1 MCTKFSL
8 QRFVDFLCIT
18 VLTLVVALSFSPVTP
33 AHASTTAKL
42 SIKTANHGN
51 ISVTGDGI
59 SNRSVG
65 KDFITYDVVEGQ
77 SVMVKALPNDG
88 YHFENF
94 QITDNTGKDVT
105 SKLKITKTE
114 QSIEF
119 TMPNWEVRLAASFV
133 VGTTEEE
140 VDSTLAR
147 ENNTS
152 KENSGK
158 STLAQEKGK
167 TLDFDIDNLNDY
179 SDGTTVDPADIAI
192 LTSKGV
198 SLMRAGE
205 QGVSSGAHL
214 SVSVKADKTTGG
226 TYNSETMKYEGTRTP
241 GVYKYPDVV
250 TYNIIVKNY
259 GDTDLHYVKVTDTI
273 SEELKNSVDVNTI
286 KFDLQKGYYVTTDS
300 GEQVFVSVDGDTS
313 NTGSTTTNAT
323 TSSNAATST
332 APTGSTATDN
342 TTSTAPAYS
351 AGALTKSLTID
362 TIKAGK
368 SINLK
373 LTMTARQDI
382 KRALNLKNSVNV
394 TASTIETPK
403 TDDTATGGT
412 TGGTTGGNTSTEGK
426 DDTSSKDNT
435 SNATTEGKD
444 DTSTENTSDTTE
456 DESSDPADIIK
467 GALAQVTSVEDNSST
482 GNSST
487 EDKTSTSSST
497 TENKTTTN
505 GSTSNTGDTTNT
517 TSKIVA
523 LPVDEAMHNDTE
535 IISIGKYAVHY
546 PQMSVS
552 MVADKTTTGTTNSDG
567 VIGVS
572 KTAGVYKAG
581 DLAKFTIIVKNEGN
595 VALHDVTLSD
605 AVSDALKAV
614 LLSGTDGYYFDKT
627 AVITDSTG
635 KESTTTITTSGQN
648 TAVLSQLDSGA
659 TAKISFLAKIKSDA
673 KEAKQLVNKVSL
685 TAKWANVENGTTQY
699 EVVESDLTKHTAE
712 DVINVAGTPK
722 MAVSLLANKTTGVTF
737 SNGKYEGTKVAGNYV
752 AGDSIEYKVIVS
764 NLGGT
769 TLYNLKLT
777 GTPSADLQK
786 ALNSDVTFFNV
797 GTATTTAGNEVKVTS
812 VANNIVSLDKL
823 NAGDS
828 ITLTI
833 KGTVKGNASMFFGAE
848 CSVKLEAQYDDL
860 AKYPT
865 QNLVALTADSDSDKI
880 NVPGNP
886 SGTISLT
893 ADKIGNTS
901 NDATAD
907 VVGIA
912 YKPGDTVKYT
922 LTIKNTGTCDLKSVL
937 LKGTLDNRY
946 AKVSGSNTFS
956 QAKTLTST
964 NGKTVKFEKKGTTLA
979 QIDTLG
985 VGDSVSIP
993 FSVTLKKDCGNQF
1006 RLANKVVM
1014 LPYYS
1019 IGGNALASTD
1029 SSSAE
1034 TEINV
1039 VGDGSV
1045 SVGILANKT
1054 KGKKINEKTGRYE
1067 GTAKEGTYQTGDEI
1081 DYTVTVTNTG
1091 KSDLYNVRLED
1102 ILSDKLKEM
1111 VEEDAGFVIPE
1122 TGEVTTKNGKVV
1134 TIGNAE
1140 VSYNENYKAKYE
1152 NDSILAQE
1160 ENSTGS
1166 TSSTQSTQA
1175 TESTQAATSTTTEQT
1190 STEGST
1196 ETTESTQ
1203 ATESTESTEKA
1214 TQSTQSTESTEKAT
1228 QSTQSTTVGG
1238 ALIVNAA
1245 EASTQS
1251 NSETTLTTDSD
1262 LLNKAFNGSGT
1273 TTSLDNTSNG
1283 TTTGSTGTGTDSTLT
1298 QGSTLVQGAIT
1309 ASTDEPFSVQLVS
1322 SGTDSGESGQVLTLA
1337 QLPANDSVQLHF
1349 KAKLNSKATTAK
1361 GLENTVK
1368 VTASK
1373 LSANTTLEALKS
1385 DKTMEDSDK
1394 ISIESSAS
1402 LRIAKLADKTKGVTL
1417 KDGRYEGTKV
1427 TAKYGPDSTV
1437 KYKITV
1443 TNLGSNTATNLL
1455 VTEEP
1460 SEQLKE
1466 LSKWGKF
1473 SQGSSV
1479 KTKNGKTAKV
1489 TVDGVTAVID
1499 KLASKDSLELEFDV
1513 KLKKDATNAVNL
1525 NNTVS
1530 ISGNYVVNGQE
1541 VTMTTTDLMSDKD
1554 AICIDKTVKPSG
1566 NEKKKNKNGKNGK
1579 SGKDG
1584 TNSSKSG
1591 ANNKGK
1597 TSNGTK
1603 TGDNS
1608 PVGLLLAIMVA
1619 CVGTAVVS
1627 VVFRRKDR

>member
-1 MCTKFSL
+1 MKFSL
-8 QRFVDFLCIT
+8 QRFVGFLCIT
-18 VLTLVVALSFSPVTP
+18 ALTLITALSFSPVTP
-33 AHASTTAKL
+33 AHANTTAKL
-42 SIKTANHGN
+42 AIKTANHGS
-51 ISVTGDGI
+51 ISVTGNSIG
-59 SNRSVG
+59 NRSVG
-65 KDFITYDVVEGQ
+65 KDYITYDVAEGQ
-77 SVMVKALPNDG
+77 SVIVKALPNDG
-88 YHFENF
+88 YHFEEF

-105 SKLKITKTE
+105 SKLKVTKTE

-119 TMPNWEVRLAASFV
+119 TMPNWEVKVNANFAI
-133 VGTTEEE
+133 GTIEDE
-140 VDSTLAR
+140 VDTTLAKK
-147 ENNTS
+147 NTTS
-152 KENSGK
+152 EEGSGK
-158 STLAQEKGK
+158 STLAKEEGGK
-167 TLDFDIDNLNDY
+167 NLDFDIDNLNDY

-192 LTSKGV
+192 LTDKGV
-198 SLMRAGE
+198 SLMRVGE
-205 QGVSSGAHL
+205 QEVSSGAHL
-214 SVSVKADKTTGG
+214 SVSVKADKTSGG
-226 TYNSETMKYEGTRTP
+226 TYNSETMKYEGIRTP

-273 SEELKNSVDVNTI
+273 SEELKNSVDVSTI
-286 KFDLQKGYYVTTDS
+286 KFNLQKGYYVTTDS

-313 NTGSTTTNAT
+313 NTDTSTGNSTTD
-323 TSSNAATST
+323 ST
-332 APTGSTATDN
+332 ASD
-342 TTSTAPAYS
+342 TAPAYS

-403 TDDTATGGT
+403 TDDTVGDDT
-412 TGGTTGGNTSTEGK
+412 TK
-426 DDTSSKDNT
+426 DDTSDT
-435 SNATTEGKD
+435 TTEGKD
-444 DTSTENTSDTTE
+444 NTSDTSTE
-456 DESSDPADIIK
+456 DESSDPTDITK
-467 GALAQVTSVEDNSST
+467 GALAKVTSVEDNSST
-482 GNSST
+482 
-487 EDKTSTSSST
+487 EDKTTTKGDSST
-497 TENKTTTN
+497 NN
-505 GSTSNTGDTTNT
+505 
-517 TSKIVA
+517 TSKTVA

-535 IISIGKYAVHY
+535 IINIGKYAVHY

-552 MVADKTTTGTTNSDG
+552 MAADKTTTGTTNNDG
-567 VIGVS
+567 VIDVS

-581 DLAKFTIIVKNEGN
+581 DLAKFTITVKNEGN

-627 AVITDSTG
+627 ATITDSTG
-635 KESTTTITTSGQN
+635 KESATTITTSGQT

-659 TAKISFLAKIKSDA
+659 TAKISFLAKIKSDT

-737 SNGKYEGTKVAGNYV
+737 SNGKYDGTKVAGNYM
-752 AGDSIEYKVIVS
+752 AGDSIEYKVTVS

-786 ALNSDVTFFNV
+786 ALNNDVTFSNV
-797 GTATTTAGNEVKVTS
+797 GTTTTTAGNEVKVTS

-833 KGTVKGNASMFFGAE
+833 KGTVKGNASMFFGAK
-848 CSVKLEAQYDDL
+848 CSVKLKAQYDDL
-860 AKYPT
+860 AKYPS
-865 QNLVALTADSDSDKI
+865 QNLAALTADSDSDKI

-893 ADKIGNTS
+893 ADKVGNTS

-1054 KGKKINEKTGRYE
+1054 KGKKLNEKTGRYE
-1067 GTAKEGTYQTGDEI
+1067 GTAKEGTYQTGDEV

-1102 ILSDKLKEM
+1102 VLSDKLKEM

-1175 TESTQAATSTTTEQT
+1175 TTSTTTEQT
-1190 STEGST
+1190 STE
-1196 ETTESTQ
+1196 
-1203 ATESTESTEKA
+1203 ESTESTE
-1214 TQSTQSTESTEKAT
+1214 TTQSTEESTESAEDTENTETTKSEKT
-1228 QSTQSTTVGG
+1228 TESTTVGG

-1251 NSETTLTTDSD
+1251 SGNTTLTTDSD

-1273 TTSLDNTSNG
+1273 TTSLDNTGSSNG
-1283 TTTGSTGTGTDSTLT
+1283 TTGGNGSTGTVTGTDSTLA
-1298 QGSTLVQGAIT
+1298 QGVTT

-1322 SGTDSGESGQVLTLA
+1322 IGTDNGESGQVLTLA

-1349 KAKLNSKATTAK
+1349 KVKLNSKATTAK

-1394 ISIESSAS
+1394 ISVESSAS

-1437 KYKITV
+1437 KYKITI
-1443 TNLGSNTATNLL
+1443 TNLGSNAATNLL

-1479 KTKNGKTAKV
+1479 KTKNGKTVKV

-1513 KLKKDATNAVNL
+1513 KLKKDVTNAVNL
-1525 NNTVS
+1525 NNSVS

-1541 VTMTTTDLMSDKD
+1541 VAMTTTDLMSDKD
-1554 AICIDKTVKPSG
+1554 AISIDKTVKPSG
-1566 NEKKKNKNGKNGK
+1566 NEKKKSKNGKNGNSTKGSNTAK
-1579 SGKDG
+1579 SG
-1584 TNSSKSG
+1584 TNG
-1591 ANNKGK
+1591 KGK

-1608 PVGLLLAIMVA
+1608 PLGLLLAIMVV
-1619 CVGTAVVS
+1619 CVGAAVVTIL
-1627 VVFRRKDR
+1627 FRRKGR

>member
-8 QRFVDFLCIT
+8 QRFVGFLCIT

-33 AHASTTAKL
+33 AYASTTAKL

-88 YHFENF
+88 YHFKNF

-105 SKLKITKTE
+105 SKLKVTKTE

-119 TMPNWEVRLAASFV
+119 TMPNWEVNVNADFA

-140 VDSTLAR
+140 VDSTLAQ
-147 ENNTS
+147 ENTTGKKNS
-152 KENSGK
+152 NKSSLAKE
-158 STLAQEKGK
+158 EVGK

-192 LTSKGV
+192 LTDKGV
-198 SLMRAGE
+198 SLMRVGE

-286 KFDLQKGYYVTTDS
+286 KFDLQKGYYVTTDT

-313 NTGSTTTNAT
+313 NTGTTTNNTVTNNT
-323 TSSNAATST
+323 TDST
-332 APTGSTATDN
+332 ASG
-342 TTSTAPAYS
+342 TAPAYS

-394 TASTIETPK
+394 TASTIETPE
-403 TDDTATGGT
+403 TDDTT
-412 TGGTTGGNTSTEGK
+412 TEG
-426 DDTSSKDNT
+426 
-435 SNATTEGKD
+435 TTEGKD
-444 DTSTENTSDTTE
+444 NTTTENTSDTTE
-456 DESSDPADIIK
+456 EKGSDPTDITK
-467 GALAQVTSVEDNSST
+467 GALTQVTSVKDNSST
-482 GNSST
+482 ENKTT
-487 EDKTSTSSST
+487 EDKTSTSGST
-497 TENKTTTN
+497 TENKTNTK
-505 GSTSNTGDTTNT
+505 SDTSNKGNTTDT

-523 LPVDEAMHNDTE
+523 LPVDEVMHNDTE

-552 MVADKTTTGTTNSDG
+552 MIADKTTTGTTNSDG

-581 DLAKFTIIVKNEGN
+581 DLAKFTIKVKNEGN

-648 TAVLSQLDSGA
+648 TAVLTQLDPGA
-659 TAKISFLAKIKSDA
+659 TAKVSFLAKIKSDA

-737 SNGKYEGTKVAGNYV
+737 NNGKYEGTKVAGNYV
-752 AGDSIEYKVIVS
+752 AGDNIEYKVTVS

-786 ALNSDVTFFNV
+786 ALNSDVTFSNV

-865 QNLVALTADSDSDKI
+865 QNLVALAADSDSDKI

-893 ADKIGNTS
+893 ADKVGNTS

-922 LTIKNTGTCDLKSVL
+922 LTIKNTGTCDLKNVL

-1029 SSSAE
+1029 SSFAE

-1054 KGKKINEKTGRYE
+1054 KGRKINEKTGRYE
-1067 GTAKEGTYQTGDEI
+1067 GIAAEGTYQTGDEI

-1102 ILSDKLKEM
+1102 ILSGKLKEM

-1152 NDSILAQE
+1152 NDSILAKE

-1166 TSSTQSTQA
+1166 TSSTQSTQSTQT
-1175 TESTQAATSTTTEQT
+1175 TESTQTTQATTSTTTEQT

-1196 ETTESTQ
+1196 QTTESTD
-1203 ATESTESTEKA
+1203 ATEKSTE
-1214 TQSTQSTESTEKAT
+1214 
-1228 QSTQSTTVGG
+1228 STQSTTIGG

-1273 TTSLDNTSNG
+1273 TTSLNGTVNGTTSGNGTGNDTTTGNG
-1283 TTTGSTGTGTDSTLT
+1283 TTTDSTLAPGSTLT
-1298 QGSTLVQGAIT
+1298 QGAIAT
-1309 ASTDEPFSVQLVS
+1309 NTDEPFSVQLIS
-1322 SGTDSGESGQVLTLA
+1322 SGTDDSGESGQVLTLA

-1349 KAKLNSKATTAK
+1349 KAKLNSKAATAK

-1394 ISIESSAS
+1394 ISVESSAS
-1402 LRIAKLADKTKGVTL
+1402 LCIAKLADKTKGVTL

-1437 KYKITV
+1437 KYKLTV

-1541 VTMTTTDLMSDKD
+1541 VAMTTTDLMSDKD
-1554 AICIDKTVKPSG
+1554 VISIDKTVKPSG
-1566 NEKKKNKNGKNGK
+1566 NEKKKSKNGK
-1579 SGKDG
+1579 SSKNGKDG

-1591 ANNKGK
+1591 ANGKGK

-1619 CVGTAVVS
+1619 CVGTAVVA
-1627 VVFRRKDR
+1627 VVFRRK

>member
-8 QRFVDFLCIT
+8 QRFVGFLCIT

-33 AHASTTAKL
+33 AYASTTAKL

-88 YHFENF
+88 YHFKNF
-94 QITDNTGKDVT
+94 QITNNTGKDVT
-105 SKLKITKTE
+105 SKLKVTKTE

-119 TMPNWEVRLAASFV
+119 TMPNWEVNVNADFAA
-133 VGTTEEE
+133 GTTEEE
-140 VDSTLAR
+140 VDSTLAQK
-147 ENNTS
+147 NTTG
-152 KENSGK
+152 KENSNK
-158 STLAQEKGK
+158 SSLAKEEGGK

-192 LTSKGV
+192 LTDKGV
-198 SLMRAGE
+198 SLMRVGE

-286 KFDLQKGYYVTTDS
+286 KFDLQKGYYVTTDT

-313 NTGSTTTNAT
+313 NTGTTTNNTVTNNT
-323 TSSNAATST
+323 TDST
-332 APTGSTATDN
+332 ASG
-342 TTSTAPAYS
+342 TAPAYS

-394 TASTIETPK
+394 TASTIETPE
-403 TDDTATGGT
+403 TDDTTA
-412 TGGTTGGNTSTEGK
+412 EG
-426 DDTSSKDNT
+426 
-435 SNATTEGKD
+435 TTEGKD
-444 DTSTENTSDTTE
+444 NTTTENTSDTTE
-456 DESSDPADIIK
+456 EKGSDPTDITK
-467 GALAQVTSVEDNSST
+467 GALTQVTSAEDNSST
-482 GNSST
+482 ENKTT
-487 EDKTSTSSST
+487 EDKTSTSGST
-497 TENKTTTN
+497 TENKTENKTDTK
-505 GSTSNTGDTTNT
+505 GDTSNKGNTTDT

-523 LPVDEAMHNDTE
+523 LPVDEVMHNDTE

-572 KTAGVYKAG
+572 KTTGVYKAG
-581 DLAKFTIIVKNEGN
+581 DLAKFTITVKNEGN

-648 TAVLSQLDSGA
+648 TAVLTQLDPGA

-752 AGDSIEYKVIVS
+752 AGDNIEYKVTVS

-777 GTPSADLQK
+777 GIPSADLQK
-786 ALNSDVTFFNV
+786 ALNSDVTFSNV

-833 KGTVKGNASMFFGAE
+833 KGTVKGNSSMFFGAE

-893 ADKIGNTS
+893 ADKVGNTS

-964 NGKTVKFEKKGTTLA
+964 NGKAVKFEKKGTTLA

-1006 RLANKVVM
+1006 RLANKVIM

-1054 KGKKINEKTGRYE
+1054 KGRKINEKTGRYE
-1067 GTAKEGTYQTGDEI
+1067 GTATEGTYQTGDEI

-1102 ILSDKLKEM
+1102 VLSDKLKEM

-1166 TSSTQSTQA
+1166 TSSTQSTQSTQT
-1175 TESTQAATSTTTEQT
+1175 TESTQSTQSTTSTTTEQT

-1196 ETTESTQ
+1196 QTTESTA
-1203 ATESTESTEKA
+1203 ATEKSTE
-1214 TQSTQSTESTEKAT
+1214 
-1228 QSTQSTTVGG
+1228 STQSTTIGG

-1273 TTSLDNTSNG
+1273 TTSLDGTGNG
-1283 TTTGSTGTGTDSTLT
+1283 TTTGNGTGNGTTTDSTLAQGSTLT
-1298 QGSTLVQGAIT
+1298 QGAIAT
-1309 ASTDEPFSVQLVS
+1309 NTDEPFSVQLVS

-1437 KYKITV
+1437 KYKLTV

-1541 VTMTTTDLMSDKD
+1541 VAMATTDLMSDKD
-1554 AICIDKTVKPSG
+1554 VISIDKTVKPSG
-1566 NEKKKNKNGKNGK
+1566 NEKKKSKNGK
-1579 SGKDG
+1579 SSKNGKDG

-1591 ANNKGK
+1591 ANGKGK

-1619 CVGTAVVS
+1619 CVGTAVVT
-1627 VVFRRKDR
+1627 VVFRRK

>member
-1 MCTKFSL
+1 MRMKFSL
-8 QRFVDFLCIT
+8 QRFVGFLCIT
-18 VLTLVVALSFSPVTP
+18 ALAVISALGFSQASQVY
-33 AHASTTAKL
+33 ASTTAKL
-42 SIKTANHGN
+42 GIKTANHGS
-51 ISVTGDGI
+51 ISVTGNSV

-65 KDFITYDVVEGQ
+65 KDYITYDVIEGQ
-77 SVMVKALPNDG
+77 SVMVKALPNEG
-88 YHFENF
+88 YHFEEF

-119 TMPNWEVRLAASFV
+119 TMPNWEVKLAASFA
-133 VGTTEEE
+133 VGEPKEGD
-140 VDSTLAR
+140 DSTLAKS
-147 ENNTS
+147 NTTS
-152 KENSGK
+152 KADTSTTSKTTTKK
-158 STLAQEKGK
+158 S
-167 TLDFDIDNLNDY
+167 LDFDTDNLNDY
-179 SDGTTVDPADIAI
+179 TDVTTVDPADIAI
-192 LTSKGV
+192 LTDKGV
-198 SLMRAGE
+198 SLMRVGE

-226 TYNSETMKYEGTRTP
+226 TYNSETMKYEGERTP
-241 GVYKYPDVV
+241 GIYKYPDVI

-273 SEELKNSVDVNTI
+273 SEELKNSVNVGTI
-286 KFDLQKGYYVTTDS
+286 KFDLQKGYYVTTDT
-300 GEQVFVSVDGDTS
+300 GEQIFVSVDGDSGSSSDNTPSTSDTSSDS
-313 NTGSTTTNAT
+313 NTS
-323 TSSNAATST
+323 
-332 APTGSTATDN
+332 
-342 TTSTAPAYS
+342 YS
-351 AGALTKSLTID
+351 AGALAKSLTID
-362 TIKAGK
+362 KIQAGK
-368 SINLK
+368 SVNLK
-373 LTMTARQDI
+373 LTMTARKDI

-394 TASTIETPK
+394 TASVIETAN
-403 TDDTATGGT
+403 DNSGNANGGD
-412 TGGTTGGNTSTEGK
+412 GGNANDG
-426 DDTSSKDNT
+426 
-435 SNATTEGKD
+435 TTEGKD
-444 DTSTENTSDTTE
+444 DTSTEKKNDTIEEKSDATTENTSNATDT
-456 DESSDPADIIK
+456 AK
-467 GALAQVTSVEDNSST
+467 GALAQATSAEDNT
-482 GNSST
+482 TKGGNS
-487 EDKTSTSSST
+487 
-497 TENKTTTN
+497 NA
-505 GSTSNTGDTTNT
+505 GNTANN

-552 MVADKTTTGTTNSDG
+552 MTADKTNTGTTNKDG
-567 VIGVS
+567 VIGIG
-572 KTAGVYKAG
+572 KTAGIYKAG
-581 DLAKFTIIVKNEGN
+581 DLAKFTITVKNEGN

-614 LLSGTDGYYFDKT
+614 LLTGTDGYYFDKT
-627 AVITDSTG
+627 ATITDSTG
-635 KESTTTITTSGQN
+635 QESTANVTTSGQN
-648 TAVLSQLDSGA
+648 TAVLSQLNSGA
-659 TAKISFLAKIKSDA
+659 TAKLTFLAKIKSDA

-685 TAKWANVENGTTQY
+685 TAKWANIENGTTQY
-699 EVVESDLTKHTAE
+699 EVVESDLAKHTAE
-712 DVINVAGTPK
+712 DVINVVGTPK
-722 MAVSLLANKTTGVTF
+722 MAVGLLANKTTGVTF
-737 SNGKYEGTKVAGNYV
+737 NNGKYEGTKIAGNYV
-752 AGDSIEYKVIVS
+752 AGDSVEYKVTVS

-777 GTPSADLQK
+777 GTPSVDLQK
-786 ALNSDVTFFNV
+786 ALNNDVTFSNV

-833 KGTVKGNASMFFGAE
+833 KGTVKRNASMFFGAE

-860 AKYPT
+860 AKYPS

-886 SGTISLT
+886 SGTILLT

-922 LTIKNTGTCDLKSVL
+922 LTIKNTGTCDLKNVL

-964 NGKTVKFEKKGTTLA
+964 NGKAIKFEKKGTSLA

-1029 SSSAE
+1029 SSFVE

-1039 VGDGSV
+1039 VGDSSV

-1054 KGKKINEKTGRYE
+1054 KGKKLNEKTGRYE
-1067 GTAKEGTYQTGDEI
+1067 GTATEGIYQTGDEI

-1102 ILSDKLKEM
+1102 VLSDKLKEM

-1122 TGEVTTKNGKVV
+1122 TGEITTKNGKVV

-1166 TSSTQSTQA
+1166 TTTTQSTQA
-1175 TESTQAATSTTTEQT
+1175 TTSTSTATEQT
-1190 STEGST
+1190 STEKSTQATENTEST
-1196 ETTESTQ
+1196 ETTESEKT
-1203 ATESTESTEKA
+1203 TESTENMKSTEA
-1214 TQSTQSTESTEKAT
+1214 TDSEKTTE
-1228 QSTQSTTVGG
+1228 STTVGG

-1251 NSETTLTTDSD
+1251 SGSTTLTTDSD
-1262 LLNKAFNGSGT
+1262 LLNKAFNGNGT
-1273 TTSLDNTSNG
+1273 TTSLDNTGSSNG
-1283 TTTGSTGTGTDSTLT
+1283 TTGGNGGNGTTSGNGSTGTTTGTDSTLA
-1298 QGSTLVQGAIT
+1298 QGVPT
-1309 ASTDEPFSVQLVS
+1309 ASTDEPFSVQIVS
-1322 SGTDSGESGQVLTLA
+1322 SGTDNGESGQVLTLA

-1349 KAKLNSKATTAK
+1349 KVKLNSKATTAK

-1394 ISIESSAS
+1394 ISVESSAS

-1417 KDGRYEGTKV
+1417 KDGRYDGTKV

-1443 TNLGSNTATNLL
+1443 TNLGSNAATNLL

-1466 LSKWGKF
+1466 ISKWGKF

-1525 NNTVS
+1525 NNSVS

-1541 VTMTTTDLMSDKD
+1541 VAMTTTDLMSDKD
-1554 AICIDKTVKPSG
+1554 AISIDKTVKPSG

-1579 SGKDG
+1579 NGKG
-1584 TNSSKSG
+1584 TDSSKNG
-1591 ANNKGK
+1591 ANGKGK

-1608 PVGLLLAIMVA
+1608 PIGLLLAIMVVCA
-1619 CVGTAVVS
+1619 GTAVVT
-1627 VVFRRKDR
+1627 VLFRRKER

>member
-1 MCTKFSL
+1 MRMKFSL
-8 QRFVDFLCIT
+8 QRFVGFLCIT
-18 VLTLVVALSFSPVTP
+18 ALAVISALSFSQASQVY
-33 AHASTTAKL
+33 ASTTAKL
-42 SIKTANHGN
+42 GIKTANHGS
-51 ISVTGDGI
+51 ISVTGNSV

-65 KDFITYDVVEGQ
+65 KDYITYDVIEGQ
-77 SVMVKALPNDG
+77 SVMVKALPNEG
-88 YHFENF
+88 YHFEEF

-119 TMPNWEVRLAASFV
+119 TMPNWEVKLAASFA
-133 VGTTEEE
+133 VGEPKEED
-140 VDSTLAR
+140 DSTLAKS
-147 ENNTS
+147 NTASKADTSTTS
-152 KENSGK
+152 KTTTKK
-158 STLAQEKGK
+158 S
-167 TLDFDIDNLNDY
+167 LDFDTDNLNDY
-179 SDGTTVDPADIAI
+179 TDVTTVDPADIAI
-192 LTSKGV
+192 LTDKGV
-198 SLMRAGE
+198 SLMRVGE

-226 TYNSETMKYEGTRTP
+226 TYNSETMKYEGERTP
-241 GVYKYPDVV
+241 GIYKYPDVI

-273 SEELKNSVDVNTI
+273 SEELKNSVNVGTI
-286 KFDLQKGYYVTTDS
+286 KFDLQKGYYVTTDT
-300 GEQVFVSVDGDTS
+300 GEQIFVSVDGDSSSSNDSTPSTSDASSDS
-313 NTGSTTTNAT
+313 NTS
-323 TSSNAATST
+323 
-332 APTGSTATDN
+332 
-342 TTSTAPAYS
+342 YS

-362 TIKAGK
+362 KIQAGK
-368 SINLK
+368 SVNLK
-373 LTMTARQDI
+373 LTMTARKDI

-394 TASTIETPK
+394 TASVIETAN
-403 TDDTATGGT
+403 DNSGAAGGGNDNGGT
-412 TGGTTGGNTSTEGK
+412 TEGKGDTSTEK
-426 DDTSSKDNT
+426 KNDTTEEKSDNTTGNTTENT
-435 SNATTEGKD
+435 SNATDVT
-444 DTSTENTSDTTE
+444 
-456 DESSDPADIIK
+456 K
-467 GALAQVTSVEDNSST
+467 GALAQATSAEDNTTKGDNSNA
-482 GNSST
+482 GNT
-487 EDKTSTSSST
+487 A
-497 TENKTTTN
+497 NN
-505 GSTSNTGDTTNT
+505 

-523 LPVDEAMHNDTE
+523 LPVDEAMHNDIE

-552 MVADKTTTGTTNSDG
+552 MVADKTNTGTTNKDG
-567 VIGVS
+567 VIGIG
-572 KTAGVYKAG
+572 KTAGIYKAG
-581 DLAKFTIIVKNEGN
+581 DLAKFTITVKNEGN

-614 LLSGTDGYYFDKT
+614 LLTGTDGYYFDKT
-627 AVITDSTG
+627 ATITDSTG
-635 KESTTTITTSGQN
+635 QESTANVTTSGQN
-648 TAVLSQLDSGA
+648 TAVLSQLNSGA
-659 TAKISFLAKIKSDA
+659 TAKLTFLAKIKSDA

-685 TAKWANVENGTTQY
+685 TAKWANIENGTTQY
-699 EVVESDLTKHTAE
+699 EVVESDLAKHTAE
-712 DVINVAGTPK
+712 DVINVVGTPK
-722 MAVSLLANKTTGVTF
+722 MAVGLLANKTTGVTF
-737 SNGKYEGTKVAGNYV
+737 NNGKYEGTKIAGNYV
-752 AGDSIEYKVIVS
+752 AGDSVEYKVTVS

-777 GTPSADLQK
+777 GTPSVDLQK
-786 ALNSDVTFFNV
+786 ALNNDVTFSNV

-833 KGTVKGNASMFFGAE
+833 KGTVKRNASMFFGAE

-860 AKYPT
+860 AKYPS

-893 ADKIGNTS
+893 ADKVGNTS

-922 LTIKNTGTCDLKSVL
+922 LTIKNTGTCDLKNVL

-964 NGKTVKFEKKGTTLA
+964 NGKAIKFEKKGTSLA

-1054 KGKKINEKTGRYE
+1054 KGKKLNEKTGRYE
-1067 GTAKEGTYQTGDEI
+1067 GTAAEGTYQTGDEI

-1102 ILSDKLKEM
+1102 VLSDKLKEM

-1134 TIGNAE
+1134 TIGNTE

-1166 TSSTQSTQA
+1166 TTATQSTQA
-1175 TESTQAATSTTTEQT
+1175 TTSTTTEQT
-1190 STEGST
+1190 STEKSTQATENPEST
-1196 ETTESTQ
+1196 ETTESEKT
-1203 ATESTESTEKA
+1203 TE
-1214 TQSTQSTESTEKAT
+1214 
-1228 QSTQSTTVGG
+1228 STTVGG

-1251 NSETTLTTDSD
+1251 SGSTTLTTDSD
-1262 LLNKAFNGSGT
+1262 LLNKAFNGNGT
-1273 TTSLDNTSNG
+1273 TTSLDNTGSSNDTTGGNGGNG
-1283 TTTGSTGTGTDSTLT
+1283 TTTGTDSTLT
-1298 QGSTLVQGAIT
+1298 QGVPT

-1322 SGTDSGESGQVLTLA
+1322 SGTDNGESGQVLTLA

-1349 KAKLNSKATTAK
+1349 KVKLNSKATTAK

-1394 ISIESSAS
+1394 ISVESSAS

-1466 LSKWGKF
+1466 ISKWGKF

-1525 NNTVS
+1525 NNSVS

-1541 VTMTTTDLMSDKD
+1541 VAMTTTDLMSDKD
-1554 AICIDKTVKPSG
+1554 AISIDKTVKPSG
-1566 NEKKKNKNGKNGK
+1566 NEKKKNKNGKNRKNGK
-1579 SGKDG
+1579 G
-1584 TNSSKSG
+1584 TDSSKNG
-1591 ANNKGK
+1591 ANGKGK

-1608 PVGLLLAIMVA
+1608 PIGLLLAIMVVCA
-1619 CVGTAVVS
+1619 GTAVVT
-1627 VVFRRKDR
+1627 VLFRRKER

>member
-8 QRFVDFLCIT
+8 QRFVGFLCIT
-18 VLTLVVALSFSPVTP
+18 VLTLVVALSFSPITP
-33 AHASTTAKL
+33 AYASTTAKL

-88 YHFENF
+88 YHFKNF
-94 QITDNTGKDVT
+94 QITGNTGKDVT
-105 SKLKITKTE
+105 SKLKVTKTE

-119 TMPNWEVRLAASFV
+119 TMPNWEVNVNADFAA
-133 VGTTEEE
+133 GTTEEE
-140 VDSTLAR
+140 VDSTLAQK
-147 ENNTS
+147 NTTG
-152 KENSGK
+152 KENSNK
-158 STLAQEKGK
+158 SSLAKEEGGK

-192 LTSKGV
+192 LTDKGV
-198 SLMRAGE
+198 SLMRVGE

-286 KFDLQKGYYVTTDS
+286 KFDLQKGYYVTTDT

-313 NTGSTTTNAT
+313 NTGTTTNNTVTNNT
-323 TSSNAATST
+323 TDST
-332 APTGSTATDN
+332 ASG
-342 TTSTAPAYS
+342 TAPAYS

-394 TASTIETPK
+394 TASTIEIPE
-403 TDDTATGGT
+403 TDDTT
-412 TGGTTGGNTSTEGK
+412 TEG
-426 DDTSSKDNT
+426 
-435 SNATTEGKD
+435 TTEGKD
-444 DTSTENTSDTTE
+444 NTTTENTSDTTE
-456 DESSDPADIIK
+456 EKGSDPTDITK
-467 GALAQVTSVEDNSST
+467 GALTQVTSAEDNSST
-482 GNSST
+482 ENKTT
-487 EDKTSTSSST
+487 EDKTSTSGST
-497 TENKTTTN
+497 TENKTDTK
-505 GSTSNTGDTTNT
+505 GDTSNKDNTTDT

-523 LPVDEAMHNDTE
+523 LPVDEVMHNDTE

-581 DLAKFTIIVKNEGN
+581 DLAKFTITVKNEGN

-648 TAVLSQLDSGA
+648 TAVLTQLDPGA

-699 EVVESDLTKHTAE
+699 DVVESDLTKHTAE

-737 SNGKYEGTKVAGNYV
+737 GNGKYEGTKVAGNYV
-752 AGDSIEYKVIVS
+752 AGDNIEYKVTVS

-777 GTPSADLQK
+777 GTSSADLQK
-786 ALNSDVTFFNV
+786 ALNSDVTFSNV

-860 AKYPT
+860 AKYPS
-865 QNLVALTADSDSDKI
+865 QNLVALAADSDSDKI

-893 ADKIGNTS
+893 ADKVGNTS

-964 NGKTVKFEKKGTTLA
+964 NGKAVKFEKKGTTLA

-1054 KGKKINEKTGRYE
+1054 KGRKINEKTGRYE
-1067 GTAKEGTYQTGDEI
+1067 GTATEGTYQTGDEI

-1102 ILSDKLKEM
+1102 ILSDKLKGM

-1166 TSSTQSTQA
+1166 TSSTQSTQSTQT
-1175 TESTQAATSTTTEQT
+1175 TESTQSTQATTTTTEQT

-1196 ETTESTQ
+1196 QTTEST
-1203 ATESTESTEKA
+1203 ATTEKSTE
-1214 TQSTQSTESTEKAT
+1214 
-1228 QSTQSTTVGG
+1228 STQSTTIGG

-1273 TTSLDNTSNG
+1273 TTSLDGTGNGATTGNGTGNG
-1283 TTTGSTGTGTDSTLT
+1283 TTTDSTLAQGSTLT
-1298 QGSTLVQGAIT
+1298 QGAIAT
-1309 ASTDEPFSVQLVS
+1309 NTDEPFSVQLVS
-1322 SGTDSGESGQVLTLA
+1322 SGTDSGESGQVLALA

-1437 KYKITV
+1437 KYKLTV

-1541 VTMTTTDLMSDKD
+1541 VAMTTTDLMSDKD
-1554 AICIDKTVKPSG
+1554 VISIDKTVKPSG
-1566 NEKKKNKNGKNGK
+1566 NEKKKSKNGK
-1579 SGKDG
+1579 SSKNGKDG

-1591 ANNKGK
+1591 ANGKGK

-1619 CVGTAVVS
+1619 CVGTAVVA
-1627 VVFRRKDR
+1627 VVFRRK

>member
-8 QRFVDFLCIT
+8 QRFVGFLCIT

-33 AHASTTAKL
+33 AYASTTAKL

-65 KDFITYDVVEGQ
+65 KDFITYDAVEGQ

-88 YHFENF
+88 YHFKNF

-105 SKLKITKTE
+105 SKLKVTKTE

-119 TMPNWEVRLAASFV
+119 TMPNWEVNVNADFA

-140 VDSTLAR
+140 VDSTLAQ
-147 ENNTS
+147 ENTTGKKNS
-152 KENSGK
+152 NKSSLAKEEG
-158 STLAQEKGK
+158 GK

-192 LTSKGV
+192 LTDKGV
-198 SLMRAGE
+198 SLMRVGE

-286 KFDLQKGYYVTTDS
+286 KFDLQKGYYVTTDT

-313 NTGSTTTNAT
+313 NTGTTTNNTVTNNT
-323 TSSNAATST
+323 TDST
-332 APTGSTATDN
+332 ASG
-342 TTSTAPAYS
+342 TAPAYS

-394 TASTIETPK
+394 TASTIETPE
-403 TDDTATGGT
+403 TDDTT
-412 TGGTTGGNTSTEGK
+412 TEG
-426 DDTSSKDNT
+426 
-435 SNATTEGKD
+435 TTEGKD
-444 DTSTENTSDTTE
+444 NTTTENTSDTTE
-456 DESSDPADIIK
+456 EKGSDPTDITK
-467 GALAQVTSVEDNSST
+467 GALTQVTSAEDNSST
-482 GNSST
+482 ENKTT
-487 EDKTSTSSST
+487 EDKTSTSGST
-497 TENKTTTN
+497 TENKTDTK
-505 GSTSNTGDTTNT
+505 GDTSNKDNTTDT

-523 LPVDEAMHNDTE
+523 LPVDEVMHNDTE
-535 IISIGKYAVHY
+535 IISFGKYAVHY

-581 DLAKFTIIVKNEGN
+581 DLAKFTITVKNEGN

-648 TAVLSQLDSGA
+648 TAVLTQLDPGA

-737 SNGKYEGTKVAGNYV
+737 NNGKYEGTKVVGNYV
-752 AGDSIEYKVIVS
+752 AGDNIEYKVTVS

-786 ALNSDVTFFNV
+786 ALNSDVTFSNV

-860 AKYPT
+860 AKYPS

-886 SGTISLT
+886 SGTIFLT

-901 NDATAD
+901 NDTTAD

-922 LTIKNTGTCDLKSVL
+922 LTIKNTGTCDLKNVL

-1029 SSSAE
+1029 SSFAE

-1054 KGKKINEKTGRYE
+1054 KGRKINEKTGRYE
-1067 GTAKEGTYQTGDEI
+1067 GIAAEGTYQTGDEI

-1102 ILSDKLKEM
+1102 ILSGKLKEM

-1166 TSSTQSTQA
+1166 TSSTQSTQSTQT
-1175 TESTQAATSTTTEQT
+1175 TESTQSTQATTTTTTEQT

-1196 ETTESTQ
+1196 QTTEST
-1203 ATESTESTEKA
+1203 ATTVKSTE
-1214 TQSTQSTESTEKAT
+1214 
-1228 QSTQSTTVGG
+1228 STQSTTIGG

-1273 TTSLDNTSNG
+1273 TTSLDGTGNGATTGNGTGNG
-1283 TTTGSTGTGTDSTLT
+1283 TTTDSTLAQGSTLT
-1298 QGSTLVQGAIT
+1298 QGAIAT
-1309 ASTDEPFSVQLVS
+1309 NTDEPFSVQLVS
-1322 SGTDSGESGQVLTLA
+1322 SGTDSGESGQVLALA

-1437 KYKITV
+1437 KYKLTV

-1541 VTMTTTDLMSDKD
+1541 VAMTTTDLMSDKD
-1554 AICIDKTVKPSG
+1554 VISIDKTVKPSG
-1566 NEKKKNKNGKNGK
+1566 NEKKKSKNGK
-1579 SGKDG
+1579 SSKNGKDG

-1591 ANNKGK
+1591 ANGKGK

-1619 CVGTAVVS
+1619 CVGTAVVA
-1627 VVFRRKDR
+1627 VVFRRK

>member
-8 QRFVDFLCIT
+8 QRFVGFLCIT
-18 VLTLVVALSFSPVTP
+18 VLTLVVALSFSPITP
-33 AHASTTAKL
+33 AYASTTAKL

-88 YHFENF
+88 YHFKNF
-94 QITDNTGKDVT
+94 QITGNTGKDVT
-105 SKLKITKTE
+105 SKLKVTKTE

-119 TMPNWEVRLAASFV
+119 TMPNWEVNVNADFAA
-133 VGTTEEE
+133 GTTEEE
-140 VDSTLAR
+140 VDSTLAQK
-147 ENNTS
+147 NTTG
-152 KENSGK
+152 KENSNK
-158 STLAQEKGK
+158 SSLAKEEGGK

-192 LTSKGV
+192 LTDKGV
-198 SLMRAGE
+198 SLMRVGE

-286 KFDLQKGYYVTTDS
+286 KFDLQKGYYVTTDT

-313 NTGSTTTNAT
+313 NTGTTTNNTVTNNT
-323 TSSNAATST
+323 TDST
-332 APTGSTATDN
+332 ASG
-342 TTSTAPAYS
+342 TAPAYS

-394 TASTIETPK
+394 TASTIEIPE
-403 TDDTATGGT
+403 TDDTT
-412 TGGTTGGNTSTEGK
+412 TEG
-426 DDTSSKDNT
+426 
-435 SNATTEGKD
+435 TTEGKD
-444 DTSTENTSDTTE
+444 NTTTENTSDTTE
-456 DESSDPADIIK
+456 EKGSDPTDITK
-467 GALAQVTSVEDNSST
+467 GALTQVTSAEDNSST
-482 GNSST
+482 ENKTT
-487 EDKTSTSSST
+487 EDKTSTSGST
-497 TENKTTTN
+497 TENKTDTK
-505 GSTSNTGDTTNT
+505 GDTSNKDNTTDT

-523 LPVDEAMHNDTE
+523 LPVDEVMHNDTE

-581 DLAKFTIIVKNEGN
+581 DLAKFTITVKNEGN

-648 TAVLSQLDSGA
+648 TAVLTQLDPGA

-699 EVVESDLTKHTAE
+699 DVVESDLTKHTAE

-737 SNGKYEGTKVAGNYV
+737 GNGKYEGTKVAGNYV
-752 AGDSIEYKVIVS
+752 AGDNIEYKVTVS

-777 GTPSADLQK
+777 GTSSADLQK
-786 ALNSDVTFFNV
+786 ALNSDVTFSNV

-860 AKYPT
+860 AKYPS
-865 QNLVALTADSDSDKI
+865 QNLVALAADSDSDKI

-893 ADKIGNTS
+893 ADKVGNTS

-964 NGKTVKFEKKGTTLA
+964 NGKAVKFEKKGTTLA

-1054 KGKKINEKTGRYE
+1054 KGRKINEKTGRYE
-1067 GTAKEGTYQTGDEI
+1067 GTATEGTYQTGDEI

-1102 ILSDKLKEM
+1102 ILSDKLKGM

-1166 TSSTQSTQA
+1166 TSSTQSTQSTQT
-1175 TESTQAATSTTTEQT
+1175 TESTQSTQATTTTTTEQT

-1196 ETTESTQ
+1196 QTTESTD
-1203 ATESTESTEKA
+1203 ATEKSTE
-1214 TQSTQSTESTEKAT
+1214 
-1228 QSTQSTTVGG
+1228 STQSTTIGG

-1273 TTSLDNTSNG
+1273 TTSLNGTGNG
-1283 TTTGSTGTGTDSTLT
+1283 TTGGNSTTTDSTLAQGSTLT
-1298 QGSTLVQGAIT
+1298 QGAIAT
-1309 ASTDEPFSVQLVS
+1309 NTDEPFSVQLVS

-1437 KYKITV
+1437 KYKLTV

-1525 NNTVS
+1525 NNSVS

-1541 VTMTTTDLMSDKD
+1541 VAMTTTDLMSDKD
-1554 AICIDKTVKPSG
+1554 VISIDKTVKPSG
-1566 NEKKKNKNGKNGK
+1566 NEKKKSKNGK
-1579 SGKDG
+1579 SGKNGKDG

-1591 ANNKGK
+1591 VNGKGK

-1608 PVGLLLAIMVA
+1608 PIGLLLAIMVA
-1619 CVGTAVVS
+1619 CVGTAVVA
-1627 VVFRRKDR
+1627 VVFKRK

>member
-1 MCTKFSL
+1 MRMKFSL
-8 QRFVDFLCIT
+8 QRFVGFLCIT
-18 VLTLVVALSFSPVTP
+18 ALAVISVLSFSQASQVY
-33 AHASTTAKL
+33 ASTTAKL
-42 SIKTANHGN
+42 WIKTANHGS
-51 ISVTGDGI
+51 ISVTGNSV

-65 KDFITYDVVEGQ
+65 KDYITYDVIEGQ
-77 SVMVKALPNDG
+77 SVMVKALPNEG
-88 YHFENF
+88 YHFEEF

-105 SKLKITKTE
+105 SKLKITKTK

-119 TMPNWEVRLAASFV
+119 TMPNWEVKLAASFAA
-133 VGTTEEE
+133 GEPKEED
-140 VDSTLAR
+140 DSTLAKS
-147 ENNTS
+147 NTTS
-152 KENSGK
+152 KVDTSTTSETTTKK
-158 STLAQEKGK
+158 S
-167 TLDFDIDNLNDY
+167 LDFDTDNLNDY
-179 SDGTTVDPADIAI
+179 TDVTTVDPADIAI
-192 LTSKGV
+192 LTDKGV
-198 SLMRAGE
+198 SLMQVGE

-226 TYNSETMKYEGTRTP
+226 TYNSETMKYEGERTP
-241 GVYKYPDVV
+241 GIYKYPDVI

-273 SEELKNSVDVNTI
+273 SEELKNSVNVGTI
-286 KFDLQKGYYVTTDS
+286 KFDLQKGYYVTTDT
-300 GEQVFVSVDGDTS
+300 GEQIFVSVDGDSGSSNDSTSSTSDTSSDS
-313 NTGSTTTNAT
+313 NTS
-323 TSSNAATST
+323 
-332 APTGSTATDN
+332 
-342 TTSTAPAYS
+342 YS

-362 TIKAGK
+362 KIQAGK
-368 SINLK
+368 SVNLK
-373 LTMTARQDI
+373 LTMTARKDI

-394 TASTIETPK
+394 TASVIETAN
-403 TDDTATGGT
+403 DNGGNAGDGNDNGGT
-412 TGGTTGGNTSTEGK
+412 TEGKGDTSTEK
-426 DDTSSKDNT
+426 KNDTTEEKSDNTTENT
-435 SNATTEGKD
+435 SNATDVT
-444 DTSTENTSDTTE
+444 
-456 DESSDPADIIK
+456 K
-467 GALAQVTSVEDNSST
+467 GALTQATSA
-482 GNSST
+482 
-487 EDKTSTSSST
+487 EDKTTKGG
-497 TENKTTTN
+497 N
-505 GSTSNTGDTTNT
+505 SNAGNT
-517 TSKIVA
+517 ANNTSKIVA

-552 MVADKTTTGTTNSDG
+552 MTADKTNTGTTNKDG
-567 VIGVS
+567 VIGIG
-572 KTAGVYKAG
+572 KTAGIYKAG
-581 DLAKFTIIVKNEGN
+581 DLAKFTITVKNEGN
-595 VALHDVTLSD
+595 VVLHDVTLSD

-614 LLSGTDGYYFDKT
+614 LLTGTDGYYFDKT
-627 AVITDSTG
+627 ATITDSTG
-635 KESTTTITTSGQN
+635 QESTANVTTSGQN
-648 TAVLSQLDSGA
+648 TAVLSQLNSGA
-659 TAKISFLAKIKSDA
+659 TAKLTFLAKIKSDA

-699 EVVESDLTKHTAE
+699 EVVESDLAKHTAE
-712 DVINVAGTPK
+712 DVINVVGTPK
-722 MAVSLLANKTTGVTF
+722 MAVGLLANKTTGVTF
-737 SNGKYEGTKVAGNYV
+737 NNGKYEGTKIAGNYV
-752 AGDSIEYKVIVS
+752 AGDSVEYKVTVS

-777 GTPSADLQK
+777 GTPSMDLQK
-786 ALNSDVTFFNV
+786 ALNNDVTFSNV

-833 KGTVKGNASMFFGAE
+833 KGTVKRNASMFFGAE

-860 AKYPT
+860 TKYPSK
-865 QNLVALTADSDSDKI
+865 NLVALTADSDSDKI

-893 ADKIGNTS
+893 ADKVGNTS

-907 VVGIA
+907 VIGIA

-922 LTIKNTGTCDLKSVL
+922 LTIKNTGTCDLKNVL

-946 AKVSGSNTFS
+946 AKVSGSNTFI

-964 NGKTVKFEKKGTTLA
+964 NGKAVKFEKKGTSLA

-1054 KGKKINEKTGRYE
+1054 KGKKLNEKTGRYE
-1067 GTAKEGTYQTGDEI
+1067 GTATEGTYQTGDEI
-1081 DYTVTVTNTG
+1081 DYTVIVTNTG

-1102 ILSDKLKEM
+1102 VLSDKLKEM

-1140 VSYNENYKAKYE
+1140 VSYNWNYKAKYE

-1166 TSSTQSTQA
+1166 TTTTQSTQ
-1175 TESTQAATSTTTEQT
+1175 TTTSTTTEQT
-1190 STEGST
+1190 STEKST
-1196 ETTESTQ
+1196 QTTENMESTGTTESEKTTESTEN
-1203 ATESTESTEKA
+1203 TESTEA
-1214 TQSTQSTESTEKAT
+1214 TESEKTTEP
-1228 QSTQSTTVGG
+1228 TVGG

-1251 NSETTLTTDSD
+1251 SGSTTLTTDSD
-1262 LLNKAFNGSGT
+1262 LLNKAFNGNGT
-1273 TTSLDNTSNG
+1273 TTSLDNTGSSNG
-1283 TTTGSTGTGTDSTLT
+1283 TTGDNGGTGTTTGTDSTLA
-1298 QGSTLVQGAIT
+1298 QGVPT
-1309 ASTDEPFSVQLVS
+1309 ASTDEPFSVRLVS
-1322 SGTDSGESGQVLTLA
+1322 SGTDNGESGQVLTLA

-1349 KAKLNSKATTAK
+1349 KVKLNSKATTTK

-1394 ISIESSAS
+1394 ISVESSAS

-1443 TNLGSNTATNLL
+1443 TNLGSNAATNLL

-1466 LSKWGKF
+1466 ISKWGKF
-1473 SQGSSV
+1473 SLGSSV

-1525 NNTVS
+1525 NNSVS

-1541 VTMTTTDLMSDKD
+1541 VAMTTTDLMSDKD
-1554 AICIDKTVKPSG
+1554 AISIDKTVKPSG

-1579 SGKDG
+1579 NGKG
-1584 TNSSKSG
+1584 TDSSKNG
-1591 ANNKGK
+1591 ANGKGK

-1608 PVGLLLAIMVA
+1608 PIGLLLAIIVVCA
-1619 CVGTAVVS
+1619 GTAVVT
-1627 VVFRRKDR
+1627 VLFRRKER

>member
-1 MCTKFSL
+1 MRMKFSL
-8 QRFVDFLCIT
+8 QRFVGFLCIT
-18 VLTLVVALSFSPVTP
+18 ALAVISALSFSQASQVY
-33 AHASTTAKL
+33 ASTTAKL
-42 SIKTANHGN
+42 GIKTANHGS
-51 ISVTGDGI
+51 ISVTGNSV

-65 KDFITYDVVEGQ
+65 KDYITYDVIEGQ
-77 SVMVKALPNDG
+77 SVMVKALPNEG
-88 YHFENF
+88 YHFEEF

-119 TMPNWEVRLAASFV
+119 TMPNWEVKLAASFA
-133 VGTTEEE
+133 VGEPKEED
-140 VDSTLAR
+140 DSTLAKS
-147 ENNTS
+147 NTTS
-152 KENSGK
+152 KVDTSTTSKTTTKK
-158 STLAQEKGK
+158 S
-167 TLDFDIDNLNDY
+167 LDFDTDNLNDY
-179 SDGTTVDPADIAI
+179 TDVTTVDPADIAI
-192 LTSKGV
+192 LTDKGV
-198 SLMRAGE
+198 SLMRVGE

-226 TYNSETMKYEGTRTP
+226 TYNSETMKYEGERTP
-241 GVYKYPDVV
+241 GIYKYPDVI

-273 SEELKNSVDVNTI
+273 SEELKNSVNVGTI
-286 KFDLQKGYYVTTDS
+286 KFDLQKGYYVTTDT
-300 GEQVFVSVDGDTS
+300 GEQIFVSVDGDSGSSSDNTPSTSDTSSDS
-313 NTGSTTTNAT
+313 NTS
-323 TSSNAATST
+323 
-332 APTGSTATDN
+332 
-342 TTSTAPAYS
+342 YS
-351 AGALTKSLTID
+351 AGALAKSLTID
-362 TIKAGK
+362 KIQAGK
-368 SINLK
+368 SVNLK
-373 LTMTARQDI
+373 LTMTARKDI

-394 TASTIETPK
+394 TASVIK
-403 TDDTATGGT
+403 TANDNGGT
-412 TGGTTGGNTSTEGK
+412 AGGGN
-426 DDTSSKDNT
+426 DNGG
-435 SNATTEGKD
+435 TTEGKG
-444 DTSTENTSDTTE
+444 DTSTEKKNDTTE
-456 DESSDPADIIK
+456 NTSNTTDTTESP
-467 GALAQVTSVEDNSST
+467 LAQVTSAEDNT
-482 GNSST
+482 TKGGNS
-487 EDKTSTSSST
+487 
-497 TENKTTTN
+497 NA
-505 GSTSNTGDTTNT
+505 GNTANN

-552 MVADKTTTGTTNSDG
+552 MTADKTNTGTTNKDG
-567 VIGVS
+567 VIGIG
-572 KTAGVYKAG
+572 KTAGIYKAG
-581 DLAKFTIIVKNEGN
+581 DLAKFTITVKNEGN

-614 LLSGTDGYYFDKT
+614 LLTGTDGYYFDKT
-627 AVITDSTG
+627 ATITDSTG
-635 KESTTTITTSGQN
+635 QESTANVTTSGQN
-648 TAVLSQLDSGA
+648 TAVLSQLNSGA
-659 TAKISFLAKIKSDA
+659 TAKLTFLAKIKSDA

-685 TAKWANVENGTTQY
+685 TAKWANIENGTTQY
-699 EVVESDLTKHTAE
+699 EVVESDLAKHTAE
-712 DVINVAGTPK
+712 DVINVVGTPK
-722 MAVSLLANKTTGVTF
+722 MAVGLLANKTTGVTF
-737 SNGKYEGTKVAGNYV
+737 NNGKYEGTKIAGNYV
-752 AGDSIEYKVIVS
+752 AGDSVEYKVTVS

-777 GTPSADLQK
+777 GTPSVDLQK
-786 ALNSDVTFFNV
+786 ALNNDVTFSNV

-833 KGTVKGNASMFFGAE
+833 KGTVKRNASMFFGAE
-848 CSVKLEAQYDDL
+848 CNVKLEAQYDDL
-860 AKYPT
+860 AKYPS
-865 QNLVALTADSDSDKI
+865 QNLVALTTDSDSDKI

-893 ADKIGNTS
+893 ADKVGNTS

-907 VVGIA
+907 VVGIV
-912 YKPGDTVKYT
+912 YKPGDTVKYA
-922 LTIKNTGTCDLKSVL
+922 LTIKNTGTCDLKNVL

-964 NGKTVKFEKKGTTLA
+964 NGKAIKFEKKGTSLA

-1029 SSSAE
+1029 SSFAE

-1054 KGKKINEKTGRYE
+1054 KGKKLNEKTGRYE
-1067 GTAKEGTYQTGDEI
+1067 GTATEGTYQTGDEI
-1081 DYTVTVTNTG
+1081 DYTVIVTNTG

-1102 ILSDKLKEM
+1102 VLSDKLKEM

-1122 TGEVTTKNGKVV
+1122 TGEVTTKNGKIV

-1166 TSSTQSTQA
+1166 TTTTQSTQA
-1175 TESTQAATSTTTEQT
+1175 TTSTSTATEQT
-1190 STEGST
+1190 STEK
-1196 ETTESTQ
+1196 STQ
-1203 ATESTESTEKA
+1203 ATENTESAETTESEKTTESTEN
-1214 TQSTQSTESTEKAT
+1214 TESTEAT
-1228 QSTQSTTVGG
+1228 DSEKTTESTTVGG

-1251 NSETTLTTDSD
+1251 DGSTTLTTDSD
-1262 LLNKAFNGSGT
+1262 LLNKAFNGNGT
-1273 TTSLDNTSNG
+1273 TTSLDNTGSSNG
-1283 TTTGSTGTGTDSTLT
+1283 TTSGNGSTGTTTGTDSTLA
-1298 QGSTLVQGAIT
+1298 QGVTT

-1322 SGTDSGESGQVLTLA
+1322 SGTDNGESGQVLTLA

-1349 KAKLNSKATTAK
+1349 KVKLNSKATTAK

-1394 ISIESSAS
+1394 ISVESSAS

-1466 LSKWGKF
+1466 ISKWGKF

-1513 KLKKDATNAVNL
+1513 KLKKDVTNAVNL
-1525 NNTVS
+1525 NNSVS

-1541 VTMTTTDLMSDKD
+1541 VAMTTTDLMSDKD
-1554 AICIDKTVKPSG
+1554 AISIDKTVKPSG

-1579 SGKDG
+1579 NGKG

-1591 ANNKGK
+1591 ANGKGK

-1608 PVGLLLAIMVA
+1608 PIGLLLAIMVV
-1619 CVGTAVVS
+1619 CVGTAVITVL
-1627 VVFRRKDR
+1627 FRRKER

>member
-8 QRFVDFLCIT
+8 QRFVGFLCIT

-51 ISVTGDGI
+51 ISVTGDDI

-94 QITDNTGKDVT
+94 QITDNTGKDVA

-119 TMPNWEVRLAASFV
+119 TMPSWEVNVNANFA

-140 VDSTLAR
+140 VDSTLAQ
-147 ENNTS
+147 ENTTG
-152 KENSGK
+152 KKNSGK
-158 STLAQEKGK
+158 SALAKEGGK

-313 NTGSTTTNAT
+313 NTGTSTNTSTNAAT
-323 TSSNAATST
+323 NSATGSTATST
-332 APTGSTATDN
+332 APT
-342 TTSTAPAYS
+342 YS

-403 TDDTATGGT
+403 TDDTSVGD
-412 TGGTTGGNTSTEGK
+412 TTGGNTTTEGK
-426 DDTSSKDNT
+426 DDTTTEDTSSKDNT

-456 DESSDPADIIK
+456 DESSDPADITK

-482 GNSST
+482 DNSST
-487 EDKTSTSSST
+487 EDKTPTSGST

-505 GSTSNTGDTTNT
+505 GSTSSTGNTTNT

-552 MVADKTTTGTTNSDG
+552 MIADKTTTGTTNSDG

-581 DLAKFTIIVKNEGN
+581 DLAKFTITVKNEGN

-752 AGDSIEYKVIVS
+752 AGDSIEYKVTVS

-786 ALNSDVTFFNV
+786 ALNSDVTFSNV

-812 VANNIVSLDKL
+812 VASNIVSLDKL

-893 ADKIGNTS
+893 ADKIGNTG

-1190 STEGST
+1190 STEGTIEST
-1196 ETTESTQ
+1196 ETTQS
-1203 ATESTESTEKA
+1203 TESTESTE
-1214 TQSTQSTESTEKAT
+1214 EAT

-1273 TTSLDNTSNG
+1273 TTSLDGTSNGATVGNG
-1283 TTTGSTGTGTDSTLT
+1283 TTTGGTSTGTDSTLA
-1298 QGSTLVQGAIT
+1298 QGAIAT
-1309 ASTDEPFSVQLVS
+1309 NTDEPFSVQLVS
-1322 SGTDSGESGQVLTLA
+1322 NGTDSGESGQVLTLA

-1499 KLASKDSLELEFDV
+1499 KLASKDSFELEFDV

-1541 VTMTTTDLMSDKD
+1541 VAMTTTDLMSDKD

-1566 NEKKKNKNGKNGK
+1566 NEKKKSKSSKNGK

-1591 ANNKGK
+1591 ANSKGK

-1627 VVFRRKDR
+1627 VVFRRKDH

>member
-8 QRFVDFLCIT
+8 QRFVGFLCIT
-18 VLTLVVALSFSPVTP
+18 VLTLVVALSFSPITP
-33 AHASTTAKL
+33 AYASTTAKL

-88 YHFENF
+88 YHFKNF
-94 QITDNTGKDVT
+94 QITGNTGKDVT
-105 SKLKITKTE
+105 SKLKVTKTE

-119 TMPNWEVRLAASFV
+119 TMPNWEVNVNADFAA
-133 VGTTEEE
+133 GTTEEE
-140 VDSTLAR
+140 VDSTLAQK
-147 ENNTS
+147 NTTG
-152 KENSGK
+152 KENSNK
-158 STLAQEKGK
+158 SSLAKEEGGK

-192 LTSKGV
+192 LTDKGV
-198 SLMRAGE
+198 SLMRVGE

-286 KFDLQKGYYVTTDS
+286 KFDLQKGYYVTTDT

-313 NTGSTTTNAT
+313 NTGTTTNNTVTNNT
-323 TSSNAATST
+323 TDST
-332 APTGSTATDN
+332 ASG
-342 TTSTAPAYS
+342 TAPAYS

-394 TASTIETPK
+394 TASTIEIPE
-403 TDDTATGGT
+403 TDDTT
-412 TGGTTGGNTSTEGK
+412 TEG
-426 DDTSSKDNT
+426 
-435 SNATTEGKD
+435 TTEGKD
-444 DTSTENTSDTTE
+444 NTTTENTSDTTE
-456 DESSDPADIIK
+456 EKGSDPTDITK
-467 GALAQVTSVEDNSST
+467 GALTQVTSAEDNSST
-482 GNSST
+482 ENKTT
-487 EDKTSTSSST
+487 EDKTSTSGST
-497 TENKTTTN
+497 TENKTDTK
-505 GSTSNTGDTTNT
+505 GDTSNKDNTTDT

-523 LPVDEAMHNDTE
+523 LPVDEVMHNDTE

-581 DLAKFTIIVKNEGN
+581 DLAKFTITVKNEGN

-648 TAVLSQLDSGA
+648 TAVLTQLDPGA

-699 EVVESDLTKHTAE
+699 DVVESDLTKHTAE

-722 MAVSLLANKTTGVTF
+722 MAISLLANKTTGVTF
-737 SNGKYEGTKVAGNYV
+737 GNGKYEGTKVAGNYV
-752 AGDSIEYKVIVS
+752 AGDNIEYKVTVS

-777 GTPSADLQK
+777 GTSSADLQK
-786 ALNSDVTFFNV
+786 ALNSDVTFSNV

-860 AKYPT
+860 AKYPS
-865 QNLVALTADSDSDKI
+865 QNLVALAADSDSDKI

-893 ADKIGNTS
+893 ADKVGNTS

-964 NGKTVKFEKKGTTLA
+964 NGKAVKFEKKGTTLA

-1054 KGKKINEKTGRYE
+1054 KGRKINEKTGRYE
-1067 GTAKEGTYQTGDEI
+1067 GTATEGTYQTGDEI

-1102 ILSDKLKEM
+1102 ILSDKLKGM

-1166 TSSTQSTQA
+1166 TSSTQSTQSTQT
-1175 TESTQAATSTTTEQT
+1175 TESTQSTQATTTTTEQT

-1196 ETTESTQ
+1196 QTTEST
-1203 ATESTESTEKA
+1203 ATTEKSTE
-1214 TQSTQSTESTEKAT
+1214 
-1228 QSTQSTTVGG
+1228 STQSTTIGE

-1273 TTSLDNTSNG
+1273 TTSLDGTGNGATTGNGTGNG
-1283 TTTGSTGTGTDSTLT
+1283 TTTDSTLAQGSTLT
-1298 QGSTLVQGAIT
+1298 QGAIAT
-1309 ASTDEPFSVQLVS
+1309 NTDEPFSVQLVS
-1322 SGTDSGESGQVLTLA
+1322 SGTDSGESGQVLALA

-1437 KYKITV
+1437 KYKLTV

-1541 VTMTTTDLMSDKD
+1541 VAMTTTDLMSDKD
-1554 AICIDKTVKPSG
+1554 VISIDKTVKPSG
-1566 NEKKKNKNGKNGK
+1566 NEKKKSKNGK
-1579 SGKDG
+1579 SSKNGKDG

-1591 ANNKGK
+1591 ANGKGK

-1619 CVGTAVVS
+1619 CVGTAVVA
-1627 VVFRRKDR
+1627 VVFRRKQ

>member
-8 QRFVDFLCIT
+8 QRFVGFLCIT

-33 AHASTTAKL
+33 AYASTTAKL

-88 YHFENF
+88 YHFKNF
-94 QITDNTGKDVT
+94 QITSNTGKDVT
-105 SKLKITKTE
+105 SKLKVTKTE

-119 TMPNWEVRLAASFV
+119 TMPNWEVNVNADFAA
-133 VGTTEEE
+133 GTTEEE
-140 VDSTLAR
+140 VDSTLAQK
-147 ENNTS
+147 NTTG
-152 KENSGK
+152 KENSNK
-158 STLAQEKGK
+158 SSLAKEEGGK

-192 LTSKGV
+192 LTDKGV

-286 KFDLQKGYYVTTDS
+286 KFDLQKGYYVTTDT

-313 NTGSTTTNAT
+313 NTGTTTNNTVTNNT
-323 TSSNAATST
+323 TDST
-332 APTGSTATDN
+332 ASG
-342 TTSTAPAYS
+342 TAPAYS

-394 TASTIETPK
+394 TASTIETPE
-403 TDDTATGGT
+403 TDDTTA
-412 TGGTTGGNTSTEGK
+412 EG
-426 DDTSSKDNT
+426 
-435 SNATTEGKD
+435 TTEGKD
-444 DTSTENTSDTTE
+444 NTTTENTSDTTE
-456 DESSDPADIIK
+456 EKVSDPTDITK
-467 GALAQVTSVEDNSST
+467 GALTQVTSAEDNSST
-482 GNSST
+482 ENKTT
-487 EDKTSTSSST
+487 EDKTSTSGST
-497 TENKTTTN
+497 TENKTENKTDTK
-505 GSTSNTGDTTNT
+505 GDTSNKGNTTDT

-523 LPVDEAMHNDTE
+523 LPVDEVMHNDTE

-572 KTAGVYKAG
+572 KTTGVYKAG
-581 DLAKFTIIVKNEGN
+581 DLAKFTITVKNEGN

-648 TAVLSQLDSGA
+648 TAVLTQLDPGA

-737 SNGKYEGTKVAGNYV
+737 NNGKYEGTKVAGNYV
-752 AGDSIEYKVIVS
+752 AGDNIEYKVTVS

-786 ALNSDVTFFNV
+786 ALNSDVTFSNV

-823 NAGDS
+823 NVGDS

-860 AKYPT
+860 AKYPS
-865 QNLVALTADSDSDKI
+865 QNLVALAADSDSDKI

-893 ADKIGNTS
+893 ADKVGNTS

-964 NGKTVKFEKKGTTLA
+964 NGKAVKFEKKGTTLA

-1054 KGKKINEKTGRYE
+1054 KGRKINEKTGRYE
-1067 GTAKEGTYQTGDEI
+1067 GTATEGTYQTGDEI

-1102 ILSDKLKEM
+1102 VLSDKLKEM

-1166 TSSTQSTQA
+1166 TSSTQSTQSTQT
-1175 TESTQAATSTTTEQT
+1175 TESTQTTQATQATTSTTTEQT

-1196 ETTESTQ
+1196 QTTESTD
-1203 ATESTESTEKA
+1203 ATEKSTE
-1214 TQSTQSTESTEKAT
+1214 
-1228 QSTQSTTVGG
+1228 STQSTTIGG

-1251 NSETTLTTDSD
+1251 NSETILTTDSD

-1273 TTSLDNTSNG
+1273 TTSLDGTGNG
-1283 TTTGSTGTGTDSTLT
+1283 TTTGNGTGNGTTTDSTLAKGSTLT
-1298 QGSTLVQGAIT
+1298 QGAIAT
-1309 ASTDEPFSVQLVS
+1309 NTDEPFSVQLVS

-1437 KYKITV
+1437 KYKLTV

-1541 VTMTTTDLMSDKD
+1541 VAMTTTDLMSDKD
-1554 AICIDKTVKPSG
+1554 VISIDKTVKPSG
-1566 NEKKKNKNGKNGK
+1566 NEKKKSKNGK
-1579 SGKDG
+1579 SSKNGKDG

-1591 ANNKGK
+1591 ANGKGK

-1619 CVGTAVVS
+1619 CVGTAVVA
-1627 VVFRRKDR
+1627 VVFRRK

>member
-8 QRFVDFLCIT
+8 QRFVGFLCIT
-18 VLTLVVALSFSPVTP
+18 VLTLVVALSFSPITP
-33 AHASTTAKL
+33 AYASTTAKL

-88 YHFENF
+88 YHFKNF
-94 QITDNTGKDVT
+94 QITGNTGKDVT
-105 SKLKITKTE
+105 SKLKVTKTE

-119 TMPNWEVRLAASFV
+119 TMPNWEVNVNADFAA
-133 VGTTEEE
+133 GTTEEE
-140 VDSTLAR
+140 VDSTLAQK
-147 ENNTS
+147 NTTG
-152 KENSGK
+152 KENSNK
-158 STLAQEKGK
+158 SSLAKEEGGK

-192 LTSKGV
+192 LTDKGV
-198 SLMRAGE
+198 SLMRVGE

-286 KFDLQKGYYVTTDS
+286 KFDLQKGYYVTTDT

-313 NTGSTTTNAT
+313 NTGTTTNNTVTNNT
-323 TSSNAATST
+323 TDST
-332 APTGSTATDN
+332 ASG
-342 TTSTAPAYS
+342 TAPAYS

-394 TASTIETPK
+394 TASTIEIPE
-403 TDDTATGGT
+403 TDDTT
-412 TGGTTGGNTSTEGK
+412 TEG
-426 DDTSSKDNT
+426 
-435 SNATTEGKD
+435 TTEGKD
-444 DTSTENTSDTTE
+444 NTTTENTSDTTE
-456 DESSDPADIIK
+456 EKGSDPTDITK
-467 GALAQVTSVEDNSST
+467 GALTQVTSAEDNSST
-482 GNSST
+482 ENKTT
-487 EDKTSTSSST
+487 EDKTSTSGST
-497 TENKTTTN
+497 TENKTDTK
-505 GSTSNTGDTTNT
+505 GDTSNKDNTTDT

-523 LPVDEAMHNDTE
+523 LPVDEVMHNDTE

-581 DLAKFTIIVKNEGN
+581 DLAKFTITVKNEGN

-648 TAVLSQLDSGA
+648 TAVLTQLDPGA

-699 EVVESDLTKHTAE
+699 DVVESDLTKHIAE

-737 SNGKYEGTKVAGNYV
+737 GNGKYEGTKVAGNYV
-752 AGDSIEYKVIVS
+752 AGDNIEYKVTVS

-777 GTPSADLQK
+777 GTSSADLQK
-786 ALNSDVTFFNV
+786 ALNSDVTFSNV

-860 AKYPT
+860 AKYPS
-865 QNLVALTADSDSDKI
+865 QNLVALAADSDSDKI

-893 ADKIGNTS
+893 ADKVGNTS

-964 NGKTVKFEKKGTTLA
+964 NGKAVKFEKKGTTLA

-1054 KGKKINEKTGRYE
+1054 KGRKINEKTGRYE
-1067 GTAKEGTYQTGDEI
+1067 GTATEGTYQTGDEI

-1102 ILSDKLKEM
+1102 ILSDKLKGM

-1166 TSSTQSTQA
+1166 TSSTQSTQSTQT
-1175 TESTQAATSTTTEQT
+1175 TESTQSTQATTTTTTEQT

-1196 ETTESTQ
+1196 QTTEST
-1203 ATESTESTEKA
+1203 ATTEKSTE
-1214 TQSTQSTESTEKAT
+1214 
-1228 QSTQSTTVGG
+1228 STQSTTIGG

-1273 TTSLDNTSNG
+1273 TTSLDGTGNGATTGNGTGNG
-1283 TTTGSTGTGTDSTLT
+1283 TTTDSTLAQGSTLT
-1298 QGSTLVQGAIT
+1298 QGAIAT
-1309 ASTDEPFSVQLVS
+1309 NTDEPFSVQLVS
-1322 SGTDSGESGQVLTLA
+1322 SGTDSGESGQVITLA

-1437 KYKITV
+1437 KYKLTV

-1541 VTMTTTDLMSDKD
+1541 VAMTTTDLMSDKD
-1554 AICIDKTVKPSG
+1554 VISIDKTVKPSG
-1566 NEKKKNKNGKNGK
+1566 NEKKKSKNGK
-1579 SGKDG
+1579 SSKNGKDG

-1591 ANNKGK
+1591 ANGKGK

-1619 CVGTAVVS
+1619 CVGTAVVA
-1627 VVFRRKDR
+1627 VVFRRK

>member
-8 QRFVDFLCIT
+8 QRFVGFLCIT

-33 AHASTTAKL
+33 AYASTTAKL

-77 SVMVKALPNDG
+77 SVMIKALPNDG
-88 YHFENF
+88 YHFKNF
-94 QITDNTGKDVT
+94 QITNNTGKDVT
-105 SKLKITKTE
+105 SKLKVTKTE

-119 TMPNWEVRLAASFV
+119 TMPNWEVNVNADFAI
-133 VGTTEEE
+133 GTTEEE
-140 VDSTLAR
+140 VDSTLAQ
-147 ENNTS
+147 ENTTGKKNS
-152 KENSGK
+152 NKSSLAKEEG
-158 STLAQEKGK
+158 GK

-192 LTSKGV
+192 LTDKGV
-198 SLMRAGE
+198 SLMRVGE

-286 KFDLQKGYYVTTDS
+286 KFDLQKGYYVTTDT

-313 NTGSTTTNAT
+313 NTGTTTNNT
-323 TSSNAATST
+323 TDST
-332 APTGSTATDN
+332 ASG
-342 TTSTAPAYS
+342 TAPAYS

-394 TASTIETPK
+394 TASTIETPE
-403 TDDTATGGT
+403 TDDTT
-412 TGGTTGGNTSTEGK
+412 TEG
-426 DDTSSKDNT
+426 
-435 SNATTEGKD
+435 TTEGKD
-444 DTSTENTSDTTE
+444 NTTTENTSDTTE
-456 DESSDPADIIK
+456 EKGSDPTDITK
-467 GALAQVTSVEDNSST
+467 GALTQVTSVKDNSST
-482 GNSST
+482 ENKTT
-487 EDKTSTSSST
+487 EDKTSTSGST
-497 TENKTTTN
+497 TENKTNTK
-505 GSTSNTGDTTNT
+505 SDTSNKGNTTDT

-523 LPVDEAMHNDTE
+523 LPVDEVMHNDTE

-552 MVADKTTTGTTNSDG
+552 MIADKTTTGTTNSDG

-581 DLAKFTIIVKNEGN
+581 DLAKFTITVKNEGN

-627 AVITDSTG
+627 AVITDSTR

-648 TAVLSQLDSGA
+648 TAVLTQLDPDA

-737 SNGKYEGTKVAGNYV
+737 NNGKYEGTKVAGNYV
-752 AGDSIEYKVIVS
+752 AGDNIEYKVTVS

-786 ALNSDVTFFNV
+786 ALNSDVTFSNV

-886 SGTISLT
+886 SGTILLT
-893 ADKIGNTS
+893 ANKVGNTN

-922 LTIKNTGTCDLKSVL
+922 LTIKNTGTCDLKNVL

-1029 SSSAE
+1029 SSFAE

-1054 KGKKINEKTGRYE
+1054 KGRKINEKTGRYE
-1067 GTAKEGTYQTGDEI
+1067 GTATEGTYQTGDEI

-1102 ILSDKLKEM
+1102 ILSDKLKGM

-1166 TSSTQSTQA
+1166 TSSTQSTQSTQT
-1175 TESTQAATSTTTEQT
+1175 TESTQTTQATTSTTTEQT

-1196 ETTESTQ
+1196 QTTESTA
-1203 ATESTESTEKA
+1203 ATEKSTE
-1214 TQSTQSTESTEKAT
+1214 
-1228 QSTQSTTVGG
+1228 STQSTTIGG

-1273 TTSLDNTSNG
+1273 TTSLNGTGNG
-1283 TTTGSTGTGTDSTLT
+1283 TTTGNGSTGGNGTTTDPTLAPGSTLT
-1298 QGSTLVQGAIT
+1298 QGAIAT
-1309 ASTDEPFSVQLVS
+1309 NTDEPFSVQLVS
-1322 SGTDSGESGQVLTLA
+1322 SGTDSGESGQVITLA

-1394 ISIESSAS
+1394 ISVESSAS
-1402 LRIAKLADKTKGVTL
+1402 LRIAKLADKTKGATL

-1437 KYKITV
+1437 KYKLTV

-1541 VTMTTTDLMSDKD
+1541 VAMTTTDLMSDKD
-1554 AICIDKTVKPSG
+1554 VISIDKTVKPSG
-1566 NEKKKNKNGKNGK
+1566 NEKKKSKNGK
-1579 SGKDG
+1579 SSKNGKDG

-1591 ANNKGK
+1591 ANGKGK

-1619 CVGTAVVS
+1619 CVGTAVVA
-1627 VVFRRKDR
+1627 VVFRRK

>member
-8 QRFVDFLCIT
+8 QRFVGFLCIT

-33 AHASTTAKL
+33 AYASTTAKL

-88 YHFENF
+88 YHFKNF

-105 SKLKITKTE
+105 SKLKVTKTE

-119 TMPNWEVRLAASFV
+119 TMPNWEVNVNADFA

-140 VDSTLAR
+140 VDSTLAQ
-147 ENNTS
+147 ENTTGKKNS
-152 KENSGK
+152 NKSSLAKEEG
-158 STLAQEKGK
+158 GK

-192 LTSKGV
+192 LTDKGV
-198 SLMRAGE
+198 SLMRVGE

-286 KFDLQKGYYVTTDS
+286 KFDLQKGYYVTTDT

-313 NTGSTTTNAT
+313 NTGTTTNNTVTNNT
-323 TSSNAATST
+323 TDST
-332 APTGSTATDN
+332 AI
-342 TTSTAPAYS
+342 STAPAYS

-362 TIKAGK
+362 TIRAGK

-394 TASTIETPK
+394 TASTIETPE
-403 TDDTATGGT
+403 TDDTT
-412 TGGTTGGNTSTEGK
+412 TEG
-426 DDTSSKDNT
+426 
-435 SNATTEGKD
+435 TTEGKD
-444 DTSTENTSDTTE
+444 NTTTENTSDTTE
-456 DESSDPADIIK
+456 EGSDPTDITK
-467 GALAQVTSVEDNSST
+467 GALTQVTSTEDNSST
-482 GNSST
+482 ENKTT
-487 EDKTSTSSST
+487 EDKTSTSGST
-497 TENKTTTN
+497 TEKKTDTK
-505 GSTSNTGDTTNT
+505 GDTSNKGNTADT

-523 LPVDEAMHNDTE
+523 LPIDEVMHNDTE
-535 IISIGKYAVHY
+535 IISIGKYAVNY

-581 DLAKFTIIVKNEGN
+581 DLAKFTITVKNEGN

-627 AVITDSTG
+627 AVITDSTR

-648 TAVLSQLDSGA
+648 TAVLTQLDPGA

-737 SNGKYEGTKVAGNYV
+737 NNGKYEGTKVAGNYV
-752 AGDSIEYKVIVS
+752 AGDNIEYKVTVS

-786 ALNSDVTFFNV
+786 ALNSDVTFSNV

-865 QNLVALTADSDSDKI
+865 QNLVALAADSDSDKI

-893 ADKIGNTS
+893 ADKVGNTS

-922 LTIKNTGTCDLKSVL
+922 LTIKNTGTCDLKNVL

-1067 GTAKEGTYQTGDEI
+1067 GTATEGTYQTGDEI

-1102 ILSDKLKEM
+1102 ILSDKLKGM

-1166 TSSTQSTQA
+1166 TSSTQSTQSTQT
-1175 TESTQAATSTTTEQT
+1175 TESTQTTQATTSTTTEQT

-1196 ETTESTQ
+1196 QTTESTA
-1203 ATESTESTEKA
+1203 ATEKSTE
-1214 TQSTQSTESTEKAT
+1214 
-1228 QSTQSTTVGG
+1228 STQSTTIGG

-1245 EASTQS
+1245 EASTQP

-1262 LLNKAFNGSGT
+1262 LLNKAFNGNGT
-1273 TTSLDNTSNG
+1273 TTSLNGTGNG
-1283 TTTGSTGTGTDSTLT
+1283 TTTGNGSTGGNGTTTDPTLAPGSTLT
-1298 QGSTLVQGAIT
+1298 QGAIAT
-1309 ASTDEPFSVQLVS
+1309 NTDEPFSVQLIS
-1322 SGTDSGESGQVLTLA
+1322 SGTDDSGESGQVLTLA

-1349 KAKLNSKATTAK
+1349 KAKLNSKAATAK

-1394 ISIESSAS
+1394 ISVESSAS

-1437 KYKITV
+1437 KYKLIV

-1499 KLASKDSLELEFDV
+1499 KLTSKDSLELEFDV

-1541 VTMTTTDLMSDKD
+1541 VAMTTTDLMSDKD
-1554 AICIDKTVKPSG
+1554 VISIDKTVKPSG
-1566 NEKKKNKNGKNGK
+1566 NEKKKSKNGK
-1579 SGKDG
+1579 SSKNGKDG

-1591 ANNKGK
+1591 ANGKGK

-1619 CVGTAVVS
+1619 CVGTAVVA
-1627 VVFRRKDR
+1627 VVFRRK

>member
-1 MCTKFSL
+1 MRMKFSL
-8 QRFVDFLCIT
+8 QRFVGFLCIT
-18 VLTLVVALSFSPVTP
+18 ALAVISALSFSQAPQVY
-33 AHASTTAKL
+33 ASTTAKL
-42 SIKTANHGN
+42 GIKTANHGS
-51 ISVTGDGI
+51 ISVTGNSV

-65 KDFITYDVVEGQ
+65 KDYITYDVIEGQ
-77 SVMVKALPNDG
+77 SVMVKALPNEG
-88 YHFENF
+88 YHFEEF

-119 TMPNWEVRLAASFV
+119 TMPNWEVKLAASFAA
-133 VGTTEEE
+133 GEPKEED
-140 VDSTLAR
+140 DSTLAKS
-147 ENNTS
+147 NTTS
-152 KENSGK
+152 KVDTSTTSETTTKK
-158 STLAQEKGK
+158 S
-167 TLDFDIDNLNDY
+167 LDFDTDNLNDY
-179 SDGTTVDPADIAI
+179 TDVTTVDPADIAI
-192 LTSKGV
+192 LTDKGV
-198 SLMRAGE
+198 SLMRVGE

-226 TYNSETMKYEGTRTP
+226 TYNSETMKYEGERTP
-241 GVYKYPDVV
+241 GIYKYPDVI

-273 SEELKNSVDVNTI
+273 SEELKNSVNVGTI
-286 KFDLQKGYYVTTDS
+286 KFDLQKGYYVTTDT
-300 GEQVFVSVDGDTS
+300 GEQIFVSVDGDSGSSSNNTPSTSDTSSDS
-313 NTGSTTTNAT
+313 NTS
-323 TSSNAATST
+323 
-332 APTGSTATDN
+332 
-342 TTSTAPAYS
+342 YS
-351 AGALTKSLTID
+351 AGALAKSLTID
-362 TIKAGK
+362 KIQAGK
-368 SINLK
+368 SVNLK
-373 LTMTARQDI
+373 LTMTARKDI

-394 TASTIETPK
+394 TASVIETANNNGG
-403 TDDTATGGT
+403 TAGGGNDNGGT
-412 TGGTTGGNTSTEGK
+412 TEGKGDTSTEEK
-426 DDTSSKDNT
+426 SDNTTENT
-435 SNATTEGKD
+435 SNATDVT
-444 DTSTENTSDTTE
+444 
-456 DESSDPADIIK
+456 K
-467 GALAQVTSVEDNSST
+467 GALTQATSAEDNT
-482 GNSST
+482 TKGGNS
-487 EDKTSTSSST
+487 
-497 TENKTTTN
+497 NA
-505 GSTSNTGDTTNT
+505 GNTANN

-552 MVADKTTTGTTNSDG
+552 MTADKTNTGTTNKDG
-567 VIGVS
+567 VIGIG
-572 KTAGVYKAG
+572 KTAGIYKAG
-581 DLAKFTIIVKNEGN
+581 DLAKFTITVKNEGN

-614 LLSGTDGYYFDKT
+614 LLTGTDGYYFDKT
-627 AVITDSTG
+627 ATITDSTG
-635 KESTTTITTSGQN
+635 QESTANVTTSGQN
-648 TAVLSQLDSGA
+648 TAVLSQLNSGA
-659 TAKISFLAKIKSDA
+659 TAKLTFLAKIKSDA

-685 TAKWANVENGTTQY
+685 TAKWANIENGTTQY
-699 EVVESDLTKHTAE
+699 EVVESDLAKHTAE
-712 DVINVAGTPK
+712 DVINVVGTPK
-722 MAVSLLANKTTGVTF
+722 MAVGLLANKTTGVTF
-737 SNGKYEGTKVAGNYV
+737 NNGKYEGTKIAGNYV
-752 AGDSIEYKVIVS
+752 AGDSVEYKVTVS

-777 GTPSADLQK
+777 GTPSVDLQK
-786 ALNSDVTFFNV
+786 ALNNDVTFSNV

-833 KGTVKGNASMFFGAE
+833 KGTVKRNASMFFGAE

-860 AKYPT
+860 AKYPSK
-865 QNLVALTADSDSDKI
+865 NLVALTADSDSDKI

-893 ADKIGNTS
+893 ADKVGNTS

-907 VVGIA
+907 VIGIA

-922 LTIKNTGTCDLKSVL
+922 LTIKNTGTCDLKNVL

-946 AKVSGSNTFS
+946 AKVSGSNTFI

-964 NGKTVKFEKKGTTLA
+964 NGKAVKFEKKGTSLA

-1054 KGKKINEKTGRYE
+1054 KGKKLNEKTGRYE
-1067 GTAKEGTYQTGDEI
+1067 GTATEGTYQTGDEI
-1081 DYTVTVTNTG
+1081 DYTVIVTNTG
-1091 KSDLYNVRLED
+1091 KSGLYNVRLED
-1102 ILSDKLKEM
+1102 VLSDKLKEM

-1166 TSSTQSTQA
+1166 TTTTQSTQA
-1175 TESTQAATSTTTEQT
+1175 TTSTTTEQT
-1190 STEGST
+1190 STEKST
-1196 ETTESTQ
+1196 QTTENTESTGTTESEKTTESTEN
-1203 ATESTESTEKA
+1203 TESTEA
-1214 TQSTQSTESTEKAT
+1214 TESEKTTE
-1228 QSTQSTTVGG
+1228 STTVGG

-1251 NSETTLTTDSD
+1251 SGSTTLTTDSD
-1262 LLNKAFNGSGT
+1262 LLNKAFNGNGT
-1273 TTSLDNTSNG
+1273 TTSLDNTGSSNG
-1283 TTTGSTGTGTDSTLT
+1283 TTGGNGGTGTTTGTDSTLA
-1298 QGSTLVQGAIT
+1298 QGVTA

-1322 SGTDSGESGQVLTLA
+1322 SGTDNGESGQVLTLA

-1349 KAKLNSKATTAK
+1349 KVKLNSKATTAK

-1394 ISIESSAS
+1394 ISVESSAS

-1443 TNLGSNTATNLL
+1443 TNLGSNAATNLL

-1466 LSKWGKF
+1466 ISKWGKF

-1513 KLKKDATNAVNL
+1513 KLKKDATNAVNI
-1525 NNTVS
+1525 NNSVS

-1541 VTMTTTDLMSDKD
+1541 VAMTTTDLMSDKD
-1554 AICIDKTVKPSG
+1554 AISIDKTVKPSG

-1579 SGKDG
+1579 NGKG
-1584 TNSSKSG
+1584 TDSSKNG
-1591 ANNKGK
+1591 ANGKGK

-1608 PVGLLLAIMVA
+1608 PIGLLLAIIVVCA
-1619 CVGTAVVS
+1619 GTAVVT
-1627 VVFRRKDR
+1627 VLFRRKER

>member
-8 QRFVDFLCIT
+8 QRFVGFLCIT

-33 AHASTTAKL
+33 AYASTTAKL

-88 YHFENF
+88 YHFKNF
-94 QITDNTGKDVT
+94 QITGNTGKDVT
-105 SKLKITKTE
+105 SKLKVTKTE

-119 TMPNWEVRLAASFV
+119 TMPNWEVNVNADFAA
-133 VGTTEEE
+133 GTTEEE
-140 VDSTLAR
+140 VDSTLAQK
-147 ENNTS
+147 NTTG
-152 KENSGK
+152 KENSNK
-158 STLAQEKGK
+158 SSLAKEEGGK

-192 LTSKGV
+192 LTDKGV
-198 SLMRAGE
+198 SLMRVGE

-286 KFDLQKGYYVTTDS
+286 KFDLQKGYYVTTDT

-313 NTGSTTTNAT
+313 NTGTTTNNTVTNNT
-323 TSSNAATST
+323 TDST
-332 APTGSTATDN
+332 ASG
-342 TTSTAPAYS
+342 TAPAYS

-394 TASTIETPK
+394 TASTIEIPE
-403 TDDTATGGT
+403 TDDTT
-412 TGGTTGGNTSTEGK
+412 TEG
-426 DDTSSKDNT
+426 
-435 SNATTEGKD
+435 TTEGKD
-444 DTSTENTSDTTE
+444 NTTTENTSDTTE
-456 DESSDPADIIK
+456 EKGSDPTDITK
-467 GALAQVTSVEDNSST
+467 GALTQVTSAEDNSST
-482 GNSST
+482 ENKTT
-487 EDKTSTSSST
+487 EDKTSTSGST
-497 TENKTTTN
+497 TENKTDTK
-505 GSTSNTGDTTNT
+505 GDTSNKDNTTDT

-523 LPVDEAMHNDTE
+523 LPVDEVMHNDTE

-581 DLAKFTIIVKNEGN
+581 DLAKFTITVKNEGN

-648 TAVLSQLDSGA
+648 TAVLTQLDPGA

-699 EVVESDLTKHTAE
+699 DVVESDLTKHTAE

-737 SNGKYEGTKVAGNYV
+737 GNGKYEGTKVAGNYV
-752 AGDSIEYKVIVS
+752 AGDNIEYKVTVS

-777 GTPSADLQK
+777 GTSSADLQK
-786 ALNSDVTFFNV
+786 ALNSDVTFSNV

-860 AKYPT
+860 AKYPS
-865 QNLVALTADSDSDKI
+865 QNLVALAADSDSDKI

-893 ADKIGNTS
+893 ADKVGNTS

-946 AKVSGSNTFS
+946 DKVSGSNTFS

-964 NGKTVKFEKKGTTLA
+964 NGKAVKFEKKGTTLA

-1054 KGKKINEKTGRYE
+1054 KGRKINEKTGRYE
-1067 GTAKEGTYQTGDEI
+1067 GTATEGTYQTGDEI

-1102 ILSDKLKEM
+1102 ILSDKLKEI

-1166 TSSTQSTQA
+1166 TSSTQSTQSTQT
-1175 TESTQAATSTTTEQT
+1175 TESTQTTQATTTTTTEQT

-1196 ETTESTQ
+1196 QTTEST
-1203 ATESTESTEKA
+1203 ATTEKSTE
-1214 TQSTQSTESTEKAT
+1214 
-1228 QSTQSTTVGG
+1228 STQSTTIGG

-1273 TTSLDNTSNG
+1273 TTSLDGTGNGATTGNGTGNG
-1283 TTTGSTGTGTDSTLT
+1283 TTTDSTLAQGSTLT
-1298 QGSTLVQGAIT
+1298 QGAIAT
-1309 ASTDEPFSVQLVS
+1309 NTDEPFSVQLVS
-1322 SGTDSGESGQVLTLA
+1322 SGTDSGESGQVLALA

-1437 KYKITV
+1437 KYKLTV

-1541 VTMTTTDLMSDKD
+1541 VAMTTTDLMSDKD
-1554 AICIDKTVKPSG
+1554 VISIDKTVKPSG
-1566 NEKKKNKNGKNGK
+1566 NEKKKSKNGK
-1579 SGKDG
+1579 SSKNGKDG

-1591 ANNKGK
+1591 ANGKGK

-1619 CVGTAVVS
+1619 CVGTAVVA
-1627 VVFRRKDR
+1627 VVFRRK

>member
-8 QRFVDFLCIT
+8 QRFVGFLCIT

-33 AHASTTAKL
+33 AYASTTSKL

-105 SKLKITKTE
+105 SKLKVTKTE

-119 TMPNWEVRLAASFV
+119 TMPNWAVNVNADFAA
-133 VGTTEEE
+133 GTTEEE
-140 VDSTLAR
+140 VDSTLAQ
-147 ENNTS
+147 ENTTG
-152 KENSGK
+152 KENSNK
-158 STLAQEKGK
+158 SSLAKEEGGK

-192 LTSKGV
+192 LTDKGV

-286 KFDLQKGYYVTTDS
+286 KFDLQKGYYVTTDT

-313 NTGSTTTNAT
+313 STGTTTN
-323 TSSNAATST
+323 ST
-332 APTGSTATDN
+332 AANNTTGSTAGD
-342 TTSTAPAYS
+342 TAPAYS

-394 TASTIETPK
+394 TASTIETQE
-403 TDDTATGGT
+403 TDDTT
-412 TGGTTGGNTSTEGK
+412 TEG
-426 DDTSSKDNT
+426 
-435 SNATTEGKD
+435 TTEGKD
-444 DTSTENTSDTTE
+444 NTTTENTSDTTE
-456 DESSDPADIIK
+456 EKGSDPTDITK
-467 GALAQVTSVEDNSST
+467 GALTQVTSAEDNSST
-482 GNSST
+482 ENKTT
-487 EDKTSTSSST
+487 EDKTSTSGST
-497 TENKTTTN
+497 TENKTDTKGDTSN
-505 GSTSNTGDTTNT
+505 STSNKGNTTNT

-523 LPVDEAMHNDTE
+523 LPVDEVMHNDTE

-581 DLAKFTIIVKNEGN
+581 DLAKFTITVKNEGN

-648 TAVLSQLDSGA
+648 TAVLTQLDPGA

-699 EVVESDLTKHTAE
+699 DVVESDLTKHTAE

-737 SNGKYEGTKVAGNYV
+737 GNGKYEGTKVAGNYV
-752 AGDSIEYKVIVS
+752 AGDNIEYKVTVS

-777 GTPSADLQK
+777 GTSSADLQK
-786 ALNSDVTFFNV
+786 ALNSDVTFSNV

-893 ADKIGNTS
+893 ANKIGNTG

-922 LTIKNTGTCDLKSVL
+922 LTIKNTGTCDLKNVL

-964 NGKTVKFEKKGTTLA
+964 NGKAVKFEKKGTTLA

-1054 KGKKINEKTGRYE
+1054 KGRKINEKTGRYE
-1067 GTAKEGTYQTGDEI
+1067 GTATEGTYQTGDEI
-1081 DYTVTVTNTG
+1081 DYTVTVTNTD

-1102 ILSDKLKEM
+1102 VLSDKLKEM

-1166 TSSTQSTQA
+1166 TSSTQSTRSTQT
-1175 TESTQAATSTTTEQT
+1175 TESTQTTQATTSTTTEQT

-1196 ETTESTQ
+1196 A
-1203 ATESTESTEKA
+1203 ATEKSTE
-1214 TQSTQSTESTEKAT
+1214 
-1228 QSTQSTTVGG
+1228 STQSTTIGG

-1273 TTSLDNTSNG
+1273 TTSLDGTGNGTTSGNG
-1283 TTTGSTGTGTDSTLT
+1283 TTTDSTLAQGSTLT
-1298 QGSTLVQGAIT
+1298 QGAIAT
-1309 ASTDEPFSVQLVS
+1309 NTDEPFSVQLVS

-1394 ISIESSAS
+1394 ISVESSAS

-1437 KYKITV
+1437 KYKLTV

-1541 VTMTTTDLMSDKD
+1541 VAMTTTDLMSDKD
-1554 AICIDKTVKPSG
+1554 VISIDKTVKPSG
-1566 NEKKKNKNGKNGK
+1566 NEKKKSKNGK
-1579 SGKDG
+1579 SSKNGKDG

-1591 ANNKGK
+1591 ANGKGK

-1619 CVGTAVVS
+1619 CVGTAVVA
-1627 VVFRRKDR
+1627 VVFRRK

>member
-8 QRFVDFLCIT
+8 QRFVGFLCIT
-18 VLTLVVALSFSPVTP
+18 VLTLVVALSFSPITP
-33 AHASTTAKL
+33 AYASTTAKL

-88 YHFENF
+88 YHFKNF
-94 QITDNTGKDVT
+94 QITGNTGKDVT
-105 SKLKITKTE
+105 SKLKVTKTE

-119 TMPNWEVRLAASFV
+119 TMPNWEVNVNADFAA
-133 VGTTEEE
+133 GTTEEE
-140 VDSTLAR
+140 VDSTLAQK
-147 ENNTS
+147 NTTG
-152 KENSGK
+152 KENSNK
-158 STLAQEKGK
+158 SSLAKEEGGK

-192 LTSKGV
+192 LTDKGV
-198 SLMRAGE
+198 SLMRVGE

-286 KFDLQKGYYVTTDS
+286 KFDLQKGYYVTTDT

-313 NTGSTTTNAT
+313 NTGTTTNNTVTNNT
-323 TSSNAATST
+323 TDST
-332 APTGSTATDN
+332 ASG
-342 TTSTAPAYS
+342 TAPAYS

-394 TASTIETPK
+394 TASTIEIPE
-403 TDDTATGGT
+403 TDDTT
-412 TGGTTGGNTSTEGK
+412 TEG
-426 DDTSSKDNT
+426 
-435 SNATTEGKD
+435 TTEGKD
-444 DTSTENTSDTTE
+444 NTTTENTSDTTE
-456 DESSDPADIIK
+456 EKGSDPTDITK
-467 GALAQVTSVEDNSST
+467 GALTQVTSAEDNSST
-482 GNSST
+482 ENKTT
-487 EDKTSTSSST
+487 EDKTSTSGST
-497 TENKTTTN
+497 TENKTDTK
-505 GSTSNTGDTTNT
+505 GDTSNKDNTTDT

-523 LPVDEAMHNDTE
+523 LPVDEVMHNDTE

-581 DLAKFTIIVKNEGN
+581 DLAKFTITVKNEGN

-648 TAVLSQLDSGA
+648 TAVLTQLDPGA

-699 EVVESDLTKHTAE
+699 DVVESDLTKHTAE

-737 SNGKYEGTKVAGNYV
+737 GNGKYEGTKVAGNYV
-752 AGDSIEYKVIVS
+752 AGDNIEYKVTVS

-777 GTPSADLQK
+777 GTSSADLQK
-786 ALNSDVTFFNV
+786 ALNSDVTFSNV

-860 AKYPT
+860 AKYPS
-865 QNLVALTADSDSDKI
+865 QNLVALAADSDSDKI

-893 ADKIGNTS
+893 ADKVGNTS

-964 NGKTVKFEKKGTTLA
+964 NGKAVKFEKKGTTLA

-1054 KGKKINEKTGRYE
+1054 KGRKINEKTGRYE
-1067 GTAKEGTYQTGDEI
+1067 GTATEGTYQTGDEI

-1102 ILSDKLKEM
+1102 ILSDKLKGM

-1166 TSSTQSTQA
+1166 TSSTQSTQSTQT
-1175 TESTQAATSTTTEQT
+1175 TESTQSTQATTTTTTEQT

-1196 ETTESTQ
+1196 QTTEST
-1203 ATESTESTEKA
+1203 ATTEKSTE
-1214 TQSTQSTESTEKAT
+1214 
-1228 QSTQSTTVGG
+1228 STQSTTIGG

-1273 TTSLDNTSNG
+1273 TTSLDGTGNGATTGNGTGNG
-1283 TTTGSTGTGTDSTLT
+1283 TTTDSTLAQGSTLT
-1298 QGSTLVQGAIT
+1298 QGAIAT
-1309 ASTDEPFSVQLVS
+1309 NTDEPFSVQLVS
-1322 SGTDSGESGQVLTLA
+1322 SGTDSGESGQVLALA

-1437 KYKITV
+1437 KYKLTV

-1541 VTMTTTDLMSDKD
+1541 VAMTTTDLMSDKD
-1554 AICIDKTVKPSG
+1554 VISIDKTVKPSG
-1566 NEKKKNKNGKNGK
+1566 NEKKKSKNGK
-1579 SGKDG
+1579 SSKNGKDG

-1591 ANNKGK
+1591 ANGKGK

-1619 CVGTAVVS
+1619 CVGTAVVA
-1627 VVFRRKDR
+1627 VVFRRK

>member
-8 QRFVDFLCIT
+8 QRFVGFLCIT

-33 AHASTTAKL
+33 AYASTTAKL

-88 YHFENF
+88 YHFKNF

-105 SKLKITKTE
+105 SKLKVTKIE

-119 TMPNWEVRLAASFV
+119 TMPNWEVNVNADFA

-140 VDSTLAR
+140 VDSTLAQ
-147 ENNTS
+147 ENTIGKKNS
-152 KENSGK
+152 NKSSLAKEEGGK
-158 STLAQEKGK
+158 ILN
-167 TLDFDIDNLNDY
+167 FDIDNLNDY

-192 LTSKGV
+192 LTDKGV

-214 SVSVKADKTTGG
+214 SISVKADKTTGG

-286 KFDLQKGYYVTTDS
+286 KFDLQKGYYVTTDT

-313 NTGSTTTNAT
+313 NTGTTTNNT
-323 TSSNAATST
+323 
-332 APTGSTATDN
+332 TGSTA
-342 TTSTAPAYS
+342 SGTAPAYS

-403 TDDTATGGT
+403 TDDTT
-412 TGGTTGGNTSTEGK
+412 TGGTTGGSTSTGGK
-426 DDTSSKDNT
+426 GDTTTENSNT
-435 SNATTEGKD
+435 TTEGKG
-444 DTSTENTSDTTE
+444 DTTTENTSDTTE
-456 DESSDPADIIK
+456 EEGSDPTDITK
-467 GALAQVTSVEDNSST
+467 GALAQVTSAEDNNST
-482 GNSST
+482 ENKTT
-487 EDKTSTSSST
+487 EDKTSTSGST
-497 TENKTTTN
+497 TEKKTDIK
-505 GSTSNTGDTTNT
+505 GDTSNKGNTTDT

-523 LPVDEAMHNDTE
+523 LPVDEVMHNDTE

-552 MVADKTTTGTTNSDG
+552 MIADKTTTGTTNSDG

-581 DLAKFTIIVKNEGN
+581 DLAKFTITVKNEGN

-627 AVITDSTG
+627 AVITDSIG

-648 TAVLSQLDSGA
+648 TAVLTQLDPGD

-737 SNGKYEGTKVAGNYV
+737 SNGKYEGIKVAGNYV
-752 AGDSIEYKVIVS
+752 AGDNIEYKVTVS

-777 GTPSADLQK
+777 GAPSADLQK
-786 ALNSDVTFFNV
+786 ALNSDVTFSNV

-901 NDATAD
+901 NDTAAD
-907 VVGIA
+907 VIGIA

-946 AKVSGSNTFS
+946 AKVSVSNTFS
-956 QAKTLTST
+956 QAKTITSA

-993 FSVTLKKDCGNQF
+993 FSVTLKKNCGNQF

-1054 KGKKINEKTGRYE
+1054 KGRKINEKTGRYE
-1067 GTAKEGTYQTGDEI
+1067 GTATEGTYQTGDEI

-1152 NDSILAQE
+1152 NDSILAKE

-1166 TSSTQSTQA
+1166 TSSTQSTQSTQT
-1175 TESTQAATSTTTEQT
+1175 TESTQTMQATTSTTTEQT

-1196 ETTESTQ
+1196 QTTESTQ
-1203 ATESTESTEKA
+1203 
-1214 TQSTQSTESTEKAT
+1214 
-1228 QSTQSTTVGG
+1228 STTIGG

-1273 TTSLDNTSNG
+1273 TTSLDGTGNG
-1283 TTTGSTGTGTDSTLT
+1283 TTTDPTLASGSTLT
-1298 QGSTLVQGAIT
+1298 QGAIAT
-1309 ASTDEPFSVQLVS
+1309 NTDEPFSVQLVS

-1337 QLPANDSVQLHF
+1337 QLPAKDSVQLHF

-1394 ISIESSAS
+1394 ISVESSAS

-1437 KYKITV
+1437 KYKLTV

-1541 VTMTTTDLMSDKD
+1541 VAMTTTDLMSDKD
-1554 AICIDKTVKPSG
+1554 VISIDKTVKPSG
-1566 NEKKKNKNGKNGK
+1566 NEKKKSKNGK
-1579 SGKDG
+1579 SNKNGKDG

-1591 ANNKGK
+1591 ANGKGK

-1619 CVGTAVVS
+1619 CVGTAVVT
-1627 VVFRRKDR
+1627 VVFRRK

>member
-8 QRFVDFLCIT
+8 QRFVGFLCIT

-33 AHASTTAKL
+33 AYASTTAKL

-77 SVMVKALPNDG
+77 SVIVKALPNDG
-88 YHFENF
+88 YHFKNF
-94 QITDNTGKDVT
+94 QITNNTGKDVT
-105 SKLKITKTE
+105 SKLKVTKTE

-119 TMPNWEVRLAASFV
+119 TMPNWEVNVNADFAA
-133 VGTTEEE
+133 GTTEEE
-140 VDSTLAR
+140 VDSTLAQK
-147 ENNTS
+147 NTTG
-152 KENSGK
+152 KENSNK
-158 STLAQEKGK
+158 SSLAKEEGGK

-192 LTSKGV
+192 LTDKGV
-198 SLMRAGE
+198 SLMRVGE

-286 KFDLQKGYYVTTDS
+286 KFDLQKGYYVTTDT

-313 NTGSTTTNAT
+313 NTGTTTNNTVTNNT
-323 TSSNAATST
+323 TDST
-332 APTGSTATDN
+332 ASG
-342 TTSTAPAYS
+342 TAPAYS

-394 TASTIETPK
+394 TASTIETPE
-403 TDDTATGGT
+403 TDDTTA
-412 TGGTTGGNTSTEGK
+412 EG
-426 DDTSSKDNT
+426 
-435 SNATTEGKD
+435 TTEGKD
-444 DTSTENTSDTTE
+444 NTTTENTSDTTE
-456 DESSDPADIIK
+456 EKGSDPTDITK
-467 GALAQVTSVEDNSST
+467 GALTQVTSAEDNSST
-482 GNSST
+482 ENKTT
-487 EDKTSTSSST
+487 EDKTSTSGST
-497 TENKTTTN
+497 TENKTENKTDTK
-505 GSTSNTGDTTNT
+505 GDTSNKGNTTDT

-523 LPVDEAMHNDTE
+523 LPVDEVMHNDTE

-572 KTAGVYKAG
+572 KTTGVYKAG
-581 DLAKFTIIVKNEGN
+581 DLAKFTITVKNEGN

-648 TAVLSQLDSGA
+648 TAVLTQLDPGA

-737 SNGKYEGTKVAGNYV
+737 NNGKYEGTKVAGNYV
-752 AGDSIEYKVIVS
+752 AGDNIEYKVTVS

-786 ALNSDVTFFNV
+786 ALNSDVTFSNV

-860 AKYPT
+860 AKYPS
-865 QNLVALTADSDSDKI
+865 QNLVALAADSDSDKI

-893 ADKIGNTS
+893 ADKVGNTS

-946 AKVSGSNTFS
+946 DKVSGSNTFS

-964 NGKTVKFEKKGTTLA
+964 NGKAVKFEKKGTTLA

-1054 KGKKINEKTGRYE
+1054 KGRKINEKTGRYE
-1067 GTAKEGTYQTGDEI
+1067 GTATEGTYQTGDEI

-1102 ILSDKLKEM
+1102 ILSDKLKEI

-1166 TSSTQSTQA
+1166 TSSTQSTQSTQT
-1175 TESTQAATSTTTEQT
+1175 TESTQTTQATTSTTTEQT
-1190 STEGST
+1190 STEEST
-1196 ETTESTQ
+1196 QTTESTST
-1203 ATESTESTEKA
+1203 TEKSTE
-1214 TQSTQSTESTEKAT
+1214 
-1228 QSTQSTTVGG
+1228 STQSTTIGG

-1273 TTSLDNTSNG
+1273 TTSLNDTGNG
-1283 TTTGSTGTGTDSTLT
+1283 TTTDNGTTGGNSTTTDSTLAQGSTLT
-1298 QGSTLVQGAIT
+1298 QGAIAT
-1309 ASTDEPFSVQLVS
+1309 NTDEPFSVQLVS
-1322 SGTDSGESGQVLTLA
+1322 SGTDSGESGQVITLA

-1437 KYKITV
+1437 KYKLTV

-1541 VTMTTTDLMSDKD
+1541 VAMTTTDLMSDKD
-1554 AICIDKTVKPSG
+1554 VISIDKTVKPSG
-1566 NEKKKNKNGKNGK
+1566 NEKKKSKNGK
-1579 SGKDG
+1579 SSKNGKDG

-1591 ANNKGK
+1591 ANGKGK

-1619 CVGTAVVS
+1619 CVGTAVVT
-1627 VVFRRKDR
+1627 VVFRRK

>member
-8 QRFVDFLCIT
+8 QRFVGFLCIT

-33 AHASTTAKL
+33 AYASTTAKL

-105 SKLKITKTE
+105 SKLKVTKTE

-119 TMPNWEVRLAASFV
+119 TMPNWAVNVNADFAA
-133 VGTTEEE
+133 GTTEEE
-140 VDSTLAR
+140 VDSTLAQ
-147 ENNTS
+147 ENTTG
-152 KENSGK
+152 KENSNK
-158 STLAQEKGK
+158 SSLAKEEGGK

-192 LTSKGV
+192 LTDKGV
-198 SLMRAGE
+198 SLMRVGE

-286 KFDLQKGYYVTTDS
+286 KFDLQKGYYVTTDT

-313 NTGSTTTNAT
+313 NTGTTTNNT
-323 TSSNAATST
+323 TTNNTTNST
-332 APTGSTATDN
+332 ASG
-342 TTSTAPAYS
+342 TAPVYS

-394 TASTIETPK
+394 TASTIETPE
-403 TDDTATGGT
+403 TDDTT
-412 TGGTTGGNTSTEGK
+412 TEG
-426 DDTSSKDNT
+426 
-435 SNATTEGKD
+435 TTEGKD
-444 DTSTENTSDTTE
+444 NTTTENTSDTTE
-456 DESSDPADIIK
+456 EKGSDPTDITK
-467 GALAQVTSVEDNSST
+467 GALTQVTSAEDNSST
-482 GNSST
+482 ENKTT
-487 EDKTSTSSST
+487 EDKTSTSGST
-497 TENKTTTN
+497 TENKTDTKGDTSN
-505 GSTSNTGDTTNT
+505 STSNKGNTTNT

-523 LPVDEAMHNDTE
+523 LPVDEVMHNDTE

-581 DLAKFTIIVKNEGN
+581 DLAKFTITVKNEGN
-595 VALHDVTLSD
+595 VALYDVTLSD

-635 KESTTTITTSGQN
+635 KESTTTITISGQN
-648 TAVLSQLDSGA
+648 TAVLTQLDSGA

-752 AGDSIEYKVIVS
+752 AGDNIEYKVTVS

-777 GTPSADLQK
+777 GIPSADLQK
-786 ALNSDVTFFNV
+786 ALNSDVTFSNV

-860 AKYPT
+860 AKYPS
-865 QNLVALTADSDSDKI
+865 QNLVALAADSDSDKI

-893 ADKIGNTS
+893 ADKVGNTN

-964 NGKTVKFEKKGTTLA
+964 NGKAVKFEKKGTTLA

-1054 KGKKINEKTGRYE
+1054 KGRKINEKTGRYE
-1067 GTAKEGTYQTGDEI
+1067 GTATEGTYQTGDEI

-1102 ILSDKLKEM
+1102 ILSDKLKGM
-1111 VEEDAGFVIPE
+1111 VEEDTGFVIPE

-1166 TSSTQSTQA
+1166 TSSTQSTQSTQT
-1175 TESTQAATSTTTEQT
+1175 TESTQSTQATTTTTEQT

-1196 ETTESTQ
+1196 QTTEST
-1203 ATESTESTEKA
+1203 ATTEKSTE
-1214 TQSTQSTESTEKAT
+1214 
-1228 QSTQSTTVGG
+1228 STQSTTIGG

-1273 TTSLDNTSNG
+1273 TTSLDGTGNGATTGNGTGNG
-1283 TTTGSTGTGTDSTLT
+1283 TTTDSTLAQGSTLT
-1298 QGSTLVQGAIT
+1298 QGAIAT
-1309 ASTDEPFSVQLVS
+1309 NTDEPFSVQLVS

-1437 KYKITV
+1437 KYKLTV

-1541 VTMTTTDLMSDKD
+1541 VAMTTTDLMSDKD
-1554 AICIDKTVKPSG
+1554 VISIDKTVKPSG
-1566 NEKKKNKNGKNGK
+1566 NEKKKSKNGK
-1579 SGKDG
+1579 SSKNGKDD

-1591 ANNKGK
+1591 ANGKEK

-1619 CVGTAVVS
+1619 CVGTAVVA
-1627 VVFRRKDR
+1627 VVFRRK

>member
-1 MCTKFSL
+1 MRMKFSL
-8 QRFVDFLCIT
+8 QRFVGFLCIT
-18 VLTLVVALSFSPVTP
+18 ALAVISALSFSQASQVY
-33 AHASTTAKL
+33 ASTTAKL
-42 SIKTANHGN
+42 GIKTANHGS
-51 ISVTGDGI
+51 ISVTGNSV

-65 KDFITYDVVEGQ
+65 KDYITYDVIEGQ
-77 SVMVKALPNDG
+77 SVMVKALPNEG
-88 YHFENF
+88 YHFEEF

-119 TMPNWEVRLAASFV
+119 TMPNWEVKLAASFAA
-133 VGTTEEE
+133 GEPKEED
-140 VDSTLAR
+140 DSTLAKS
-147 ENNTS
+147 NTT
-152 KENSGK
+152 GK
-158 STLAQEKGK
+158 VDTSTTSETTTKK
-167 TLDFDIDNLNDY
+167 SLDFDTDNLNDY
-179 SDGTTVDPADIAI
+179 TDVTTVDPADIAI
-192 LTSKGV
+192 LTDKGV
-198 SLMRAGE
+198 SLMQVGE

-226 TYNSETMKYEGTRTP
+226 TYNSETMKYEGERTP
-241 GVYKYPDVV
+241 GIYKYPDVI

-273 SEELKNSVDVNTI
+273 SEELKNSVNVGTI
-286 KFDLQKGYYVTTDS
+286 KFDLQKGYYVTTDT
-300 GEQVFVSVDGDTS
+300 GEQIFVSVDGDSGSSNDSTSSTSDTSSDS
-313 NTGSTTTNAT
+313 NTS
-323 TSSNAATST
+323 
-332 APTGSTATDN
+332 
-342 TTSTAPAYS
+342 YS

-362 TIKAGK
+362 KIQAGK
-368 SINLK
+368 SVNLK
-373 LTMTARQDI
+373 LTMTARKDI

-394 TASTIETPK
+394 TASVIETAN
-403 TDDTATGGT
+403 DNGGTAGGGNDNGGT
-412 TGGTTGGNTSTEGK
+412 TEGKGDTSTEK
-426 DDTSSKDNT
+426 KNDTTEEKSDNTTENT
-435 SNATTEGKD
+435 SNATDVT
-444 DTSTENTSDTTE
+444 
-456 DESSDPADIIK
+456 K
-467 GALAQVTSVEDNSST
+467 GALTQATSAEDNT
-482 GNSST
+482 TKGGKTTKGGNS
-487 EDKTSTSSST
+487 
-497 TENKTTTN
+497 NA
-505 GSTSNTGDTTNT
+505 GNTANN

-552 MVADKTTTGTTNSDG
+552 MTADKTNTGTTNKDG
-567 VIGVS
+567 VIGIG
-572 KTAGVYKAG
+572 KTAGIYKAG
-581 DLAKFTIIVKNEGN
+581 DLAKFTVTVKNEGN

-614 LLSGTDGYYFDKT
+614 LLTGTDGYYFDKT
-627 AVITDSTG
+627 ATITDSTG
-635 KESTTTITTSGQN
+635 QESTANVTTSGQN
-648 TAVLSQLDSGA
+648 TAVLSQLNSGA
-659 TAKISFLAKIKSDA
+659 TAKLTFLAKIKSDA

-685 TAKWANVENGTTQY
+685 TAKWANVENGTTKY
-699 EVVESDLTKHTAE
+699 EVVESDLAKHTAE
-712 DVINVAGTPK
+712 DVINVVGTPK
-722 MAVSLLANKTTGVTF
+722 MAVGLLANKTTGVTF
-737 SNGKYEGTKVAGNYV
+737 NNGKYEGTKIAGNYV
-752 AGDSIEYKVIVS
+752 AGDSVEYKVTVS

-777 GTPSADLQK
+777 GTPSVDLQK
-786 ALNSDVTFFNV
+786 ALNNDVTFSNV

-833 KGTVKGNASMFFGAE
+833 KGTVKRNASMFFGAE

-860 AKYPT
+860 AKYPS

-893 ADKIGNTS
+893 ADKVGNTS

-922 LTIKNTGTCDLKSVL
+922 LTIKNIGTCDLKNVL

-964 NGKTVKFEKKGTTLA
+964 NGKAVKFEKKGTSLA

-1029 SSSAE
+1029 SSFAE

-1054 KGKKINEKTGRYE
+1054 KGKKLNEKTGRYE
-1067 GTAKEGTYQTGDEI
+1067 GTATEGTYQTGDEV

-1102 ILSDKLKEM
+1102 VLSDKLKEM

-1166 TSSTQSTQA
+1166 TTTTQSTQA
-1175 TESTQAATSTTTEQT
+1175 TENTE
-1190 STEGST
+1190 ST
-1196 ETTESTQ
+1196 ETTESEKT
-1203 ATESTESTEKA
+1203 TESTEN
-1214 TQSTQSTESTEKAT
+1214 TESTEASDSEKT
-1228 QSTQSTTVGG
+1228 TESTTVGG

-1251 NSETTLTTDSD
+1251 SGSTTLTTDSD
-1262 LLNKAFNGSGT
+1262 LLNKAFNGNGT
-1273 TTSLDNTSNG
+1273 TTSLDNTGSGN
-1283 TTTGSTGTGTDSTLT
+1283 GSTGTIGGNGSTGTTTGTDSTLA
-1298 QGSTLVQGAIT
+1298 QGVTT

-1322 SGTDSGESGQVLTLA
+1322 SGTDNGESGQVLTLA

-1349 KAKLNSKATTAK
+1349 KVKLNSKATTVK

-1394 ISIESSAS
+1394 ISVESSAS

-1466 LSKWGKF
+1466 ISKWGKF

-1479 KTKNGKTAKV
+1479 KTKNGKTVKV

-1525 NNTVS
+1525 NNSVS

-1541 VTMTTTDLMSDKD
+1541 VAMTTTDLMSDKD
-1554 AICIDKTVKPSG
+1554 AISIDKTVKPSG

-1579 SGKDG
+1579 G
-1584 TNSSKSG
+1584 TDSSKNG
-1591 ANNKGK
+1591 ANGKGK

-1608 PVGLLLAIMVA
+1608 PIGLLLAIMVVCA
-1619 CVGTAVVS
+1619 GTAVVT
-1627 VVFRRKDR
+1627 VLFRRKER

>member
-8 QRFVDFLCIT
+8 QRFVGFLCIT

-33 AHASTTAKL
+33 AYASTTAKL

-59 SNRSVG
+59 GNRSVG

-88 YHFENF
+88 YYFENF

-105 SKLKITKTE
+105 SKLKVTKTE

-119 TMPNWEVRLAASFV
+119 TMPNWAVNVNADFAA
-133 VGTTEEE
+133 GTTEEE
-140 VDSTLAR
+140 VDSTLAQ
-147 ENNTS
+147 ENTTG
-152 KENSGK
+152 KENSNK
-158 STLAQEKGK
+158 SSLAKEEGGK

-192 LTSKGV
+192 LTDKGV

-286 KFDLQKGYYVTTDS
+286 KFDLQKGYYVTTDT

-313 NTGSTTTNAT
+313 NTGTTTNNTVTNNT
-323 TSSNAATST
+323 TDST
-332 APTGSTATDN
+332 ASG
-342 TTSTAPAYS
+342 TAPAYS

-394 TASTIETPK
+394 TASTIETPE
-403 TDDTATGGT
+403 TDDTT
-412 TGGTTGGNTSTEGK
+412 TEG
-426 DDTSSKDNT
+426 
-435 SNATTEGKD
+435 TTEGKD
-444 DTSTENTSDTTE
+444 NTTTENTSDTTE
-456 DESSDPADIIK
+456 ENGSDPTDITK
-467 GALAQVTSVEDNSST
+467 GALTQVTSAEDNSST
-482 GNSST
+482 ENKTT
-487 EDKTSTSSST
+487 EDKTSTSGST
-497 TENKTTTN
+497 TENKTDTK
-505 GSTSNTGDTTNT
+505 GDTSNKGNTTDT

-523 LPVDEAMHNDTE
+523 LPVDEVMHNDTE

-567 VIGVS
+567 IIGVS

-581 DLAKFTIIVKNEGN
+581 DLAKFTITVKNEGN

-635 KESTTTITTSGQN
+635 KENTTTITTSGQN
-648 TAVLSQLDSGA
+648 TAVLTQLDPGA

-752 AGDSIEYKVIVS
+752 AGDNIEYKVIVS

-786 ALNSDVTFFNV
+786 ALNSDVTFSNV

-860 AKYPT
+860 AKYPS

-893 ADKIGNTS
+893 ADKVGNAG
-901 NDATAD
+901 NDITAD

-946 AKVSGSNTFS
+946 AKVSVSNTFS
-956 QAKTLTST
+956 QAKTLTSA

-1054 KGKKINEKTGRYE
+1054 KGRKINEKTGRYE
-1067 GTAKEGTYQTGDEI
+1067 GTATEGTYQTGDEI

-1102 ILSDKLKEM
+1102 ILSDKLKEI

-1166 TSSTQSTQA
+1166 TSSTQSTQSTQT
-1175 TESTQAATSTTTEQT
+1175 TESTQTTQATTSTTTEQT
-1190 STEGST
+1190 STEEST
-1196 ETTESTQ
+1196 QTTESTD
-1203 ATESTESTEKA
+1203 ATEKSTE
-1214 TQSTQSTESTEKAT
+1214 
-1228 QSTQSTTVGG
+1228 STQSTTIGG

-1251 NSETTLTTDSD
+1251 NSETILTTDSD

-1273 TTSLDNTSNG
+1273 TTSLDGTGNG
-1283 TTTGSTGTGTDSTLT
+1283 TTTGNGTGNGTTTDSTLAKGSTLT
-1298 QGSTLVQGAIT
+1298 QGAIAT
-1309 ASTDEPFSVQLVS
+1309 NTDEPFSVQLVS

-1437 KYKITV
+1437 KYKLTV

-1455 VTEEP
+1455 VTDEP

-1541 VTMTTTDLMSDKD
+1541 VAMATTDLMSDKD
-1554 AICIDKTVKPSG
+1554 VISIDKTVKPSG
-1566 NEKKKNKNGKNGK
+1566 NEKKKSKNGK
-1579 SGKDG
+1579 SSKNGKDG

-1591 ANNKGK
+1591 ANGKGK

-1619 CVGTAVVS
+1619 CVGTAVVA
-1627 VVFRRKDR
+1627 VVFRRK

>member
-1 MCTKFSL
+1 MRMKFSL
-8 QRFVDFLCIT
+8 QRFVGFLCIT
-18 VLTLVVALSFSPVTP
+18 ALAVISVLSFSQASQVY
-33 AHASTTAKL
+33 ASTTAKL
-42 SIKTANHGN
+42 GIKTANHGS
-51 ISVTGDGI
+51 ISVTGNSV

-65 KDFITYDVVEGQ
+65 KDYITYDVIEGQ
-77 SVMVKALPNDG
+77 SVMVKALPNEG
-88 YHFENF
+88 YHFEEF

-119 TMPNWEVRLAASFV
+119 TMPNWEVKLAASFAA
-133 VGTTEEE
+133 GEPKEEN
-140 VDSTLAR
+140 DSTLAKS
-147 ENNTS
+147 NTTS
-152 KENSGK
+152 KVDTSTTSETTTKK
-158 STLAQEKGK
+158 S
-167 TLDFDIDNLNDY
+167 LDFDTDNLNDY
-179 SDGTTVDPADIAI
+179 TDVTTVDPADIAI
-192 LTSKGV
+192 LTDKGV
-198 SLMRAGE
+198 SLMRVGE

-226 TYNSETMKYEGTRTP
+226 TYNSETMKYEGERTP
-241 GVYKYPDVV
+241 GIYKYPDVI

-273 SEELKNSVDVNTI
+273 SEELKNSVNVGTI
-286 KFDLQKGYYVTTDS
+286 KFDLQKGYYVTTDT
-300 GEQVFVSVDGDTS
+300 GEQIFVSIDGDSGSSSDSTPSTSDTSSDS
-313 NTGSTTTNAT
+313 NTSYST
-323 TSSNAATST
+323 
-332 APTGSTATDN
+332 
-342 TTSTAPAYS
+342 
-351 AGALTKSLTID
+351 GALAKSLTID
-362 TIKAGK
+362 KIQAGK
-368 SINLK
+368 SVNLK
-373 LTMTARQDI
+373 LTMTARKDI

-394 TASTIETPK
+394 TASVIETAN
-403 TDDTATGGT
+403 DNSGTAGGGNDNGGT
-412 TGGTTGGNTSTEGK
+412 TEGKGDTSTEKKNNTTEEKSDNTTGN
-426 DDTSSKDNT
+426 TTENT
-435 SNATTEGKD
+435 SNAT
-444 DTSTENTSDTTE
+444 DT
-456 DESSDPADIIK
+456 AK
-467 GALAQVTSVEDNSST
+467 GALAQVTS
-482 GNSST
+482 T
-487 EDKTSTSSST
+487 EDKTTK
-497 TENKTTTN
+497 EDN
-505 GSTSNTGDTTNT
+505 SNAGNT
-517 TSKIVA
+517 ANNTSKIVA

-552 MVADKTTTGTTNSDG
+552 MTADKTNTGTTNKDG
-567 VIGVS
+567 VIGIG
-572 KTAGVYKAG
+572 KTAGIYKAG
-581 DLAKFTIIVKNEGN
+581 DLAKFTITVKNEGN
-595 VALHDVTLSD
+595 VTLHDVTLSD

-614 LLSGTDGYYFDKT
+614 LLTGTDGYYFDKT
-627 AVITDSTG
+627 ATITDSTG
-635 KESTTTITTSGQN
+635 QESIANVTTSGQN
-648 TAVLSQLDSGA
+648 TAVLSQLNSGA
-659 TAKISFLAKIKSDA
+659 TANLTFLAKIKSDA

-699 EVVESDLTKHTAE
+699 EVVESDLAKHTAE
-712 DVINVAGTPK
+712 DVINVVGTPK
-722 MAVSLLANKTTGVTF
+722 MAVGLLANKTTGVTF
-737 SNGKYEGTKVAGNYV
+737 NNGKYEGTKIAGNYV
-752 AGDSIEYKVIVS
+752 AGDSVEYKVTVS

-777 GTPSADLQK
+777 GTPSVDLQK
-786 ALNSDVTFFNV
+786 ALNNDVTFSNV
-797 GTATTTAGNEVKVTS
+797 GNATTTAGNEVKVTS

-833 KGTVKGNASMFFGAE
+833 KGTVKRNASMFFGAE

-860 AKYPT
+860 AKYPS

-893 ADKIGNTS
+893 ADKVGNTS

-922 LTIKNTGTCDLKSVL
+922 LTIKNTGTCDLKNVL

-964 NGKTVKFEKKGTTLA
+964 NGKAVKFEKKGTSLA

-1029 SSSAE
+1029 SSFAE

-1054 KGKKINEKTGRYE
+1054 KGKKLNEKTGRYE
-1067 GTAKEGTYQTGDEI
+1067 GTATEGTYQTGDEI
-1081 DYTVTVTNTG
+1081 DYTVIVTNTG

-1102 ILSDKLKEM
+1102 VLSDKLKEM

-1140 VSYNENYKAKYE
+1140 VSYNGNYKAKYE

-1166 TSSTQSTQA
+1166 TTTTQSTQ
-1175 TESTQAATSTTTEQT
+1175 TTTSTTTEQT
-1190 STEGST
+1190 STEKST
-1196 ETTESTQ
+1196 QTTENMESTGTTESEKTTESTEN
-1203 ATESTESTEKA
+1203 TESTEA
-1214 TQSTQSTESTEKAT
+1214 TESEKTTE
-1228 QSTQSTTVGG
+1228 STTVGG

-1251 NSETTLTTDSD
+1251 SGSTTLTTDSD
-1262 LLNKAFNGSGT
+1262 LLNKAFNGNGT
-1273 TTSLDNTSNG
+1273 TTSLDNIGSSNG
-1283 TTTGSTGTGTDSTLT
+1283 TTGGNGGTGTTTGTDSTLA
-1298 QGSTLVQGAIT
+1298 QGVPT
-1309 ASTDEPFSVQLVS
+1309 ASTDEPFSVRLVS
-1322 SGTDSGESGQVLTLA
+1322 SGTDNGESGQVLTLA

-1349 KAKLNSKATTAK
+1349 KVKLNSKATTTK

-1394 ISIESSAS
+1394 ISVESSAS

-1443 TNLGSNTATNLL
+1443 TNLGSNAATNLL

-1466 LSKWGKF
+1466 ISKWGKF

-1525 NNTVS
+1525 NNSVS

-1541 VTMTTTDLMSDKD
+1541 VAMTTTDLMSDKD
-1554 AICIDKTVKPSG
+1554 AISIDKTVKPSG

-1579 SGKDG
+1579 NGKG
-1584 TNSSKSG
+1584 TDSSKNG
-1591 ANNKGK
+1591 ANGKGK

-1608 PVGLLLAIMVA
+1608 PIGLLLAIIVVCA
-1619 CVGTAVVS
+1619 GTAVVT
-1627 VVFRRKDR
+1627 VLFRRKER

>member
-8 QRFVDFLCIT
+8 QRFVGFLCIT

-33 AHASTTAKL
+33 AYASTTAKL

-88 YHFENF
+88 YHFKNF
-94 QITDNTGKDVT
+94 QITDNTSKDVT
-105 SKLKITKTE
+105 SKLKVTKTE

-119 TMPNWEVRLAASFV
+119 TMPNWEVNVNADFAA
-133 VGTTEEE
+133 GTTEEE
-140 VDSTLAR
+140 VDSTLVQ
-147 ENNTS
+147 ENTTG
-152 KENSGK
+152 KENSNK
-158 STLAQEKGK
+158 SSLAKEEGDK
-167 TLDFDIDNLNDY
+167 TLNFDIDNLNDY

-192 LTSKGV
+192 LTDKGV

-286 KFDLQKGYYVTTDS
+286 KFDLQKGYYVTTDT

-313 NTGSTTTNAT
+313 NTGTTTNNT
-323 TSSNAATST
+323 TTNNT
-332 APTGSTATDN
+332 TGSTA
-342 TTSTAPAYS
+342 SGTAPAYS

-403 TDDTATGGT
+403 TDDTT
-412 TGGTTGGNTSTEGK
+412 TGGTTGGSTSTEGK
-426 DDTSSKDNT
+426 DDTTTEN
-435 SNATTEGKD
+435 SNATTEGKG
-444 DTSTENTSDTTE
+444 DTTTENTSDTTE
-456 DESSDPADIIK
+456 EGSDPTDITK
-467 GALAQVTSVEDNSST
+467 GALAQVTSAEDNNST
-482 GNSST
+482 ENKTT
-487 EDKTSTSSST
+487 EDKTSTSGST
-497 TENKTTTN
+497 TENKTDTK
-505 GSTSNTGDTTNT
+505 GDTSNKDNTTNT

-523 LPVDEAMHNDTE
+523 LPVDEVMHNDTE

-567 VIGVS
+567 IIGVS

-581 DLAKFTIIVKNEGN
+581 DLAQFTITVKNEGN

-648 TAVLSQLDSGA
+648 TAVLTQLDSGA

-752 AGDSIEYKVIVS
+752 AGDNIEYKVTVS

-786 ALNSDVTFFNV
+786 ALNSDVTFSNV

-812 VANNIVSLDKL
+812 VANNIISLDKL

-907 VVGIA
+907 VIGIA

-1054 KGKKINEKTGRYE
+1054 KGRKINEKTGRYE
-1067 GTAKEGTYQTGDEI
+1067 GTATEGTYQTGDEI

-1102 ILSDKLKEM
+1102 VLSDKLKEM

-1166 TSSTQSTQA
+1166 TSSTQSTQSTQT
-1175 TESTQAATSTTTEQT
+1175 TESTQTTQATTSTTTEQT

-1196 ETTESTQ
+1196 QTTESTD
-1203 ATESTESTEKA
+1203 ATEKSTE
-1214 TQSTQSTESTEKAT
+1214 
-1228 QSTQSTTVGG
+1228 STQSTTIGG

-1273 TTSLDNTSNG
+1273 TTSLDGTGNG
-1283 TTTGSTGTGTDSTLT
+1283 TTTGNGTGNGTTTDSTLAKGSTLT
-1298 QGSTLVQGAIT
+1298 QGAIAT
-1309 ASTDEPFSVQLVS
+1309 NTDEPFSVQLVS

-1541 VTMTTTDLMSDKD
+1541 VAMTTTDLMSDKD
-1554 AICIDKTVKPSG
+1554 VISIDKTVKPSG
-1566 NEKKKNKNGKNGK
+1566 NEKKKSKNGK
-1579 SGKDG
+1579 SNKNGKDG

-1591 ANNKGK
+1591 ANGKGK

-1619 CVGTAVVS
+1619 CVGTAVVT
-1627 VVFRRKDR
+1627 VVFRRK